1 MISLKRIIA
10 LSLCTSML
18 INSSTSV
25 VSAAIGNIRSFS
37 IASNTNNN
45 DKSEQN
51 KNSIIWI
58 SKDSIEVGTEFNT
71 MNGVKAYDEDG
82 SDITNSISVL
92 GQVDNSK
99 PGEYELEYC
108 IKNKSGETIKR
119 TRKVTVKESENKAEL
134 SQETTNK
141 DNEVLNNQENVQEVK
156 IVGPTFTR
164 TYLGEAFNDKAN
176 IQAIDS
182 NGKDIISLITVEGQV
197 DVNKV
202 GSYELKYSVA
212 DETGKTAT
220 LTRKVNVINKNIFNK
235 YIEKI
240 NEETKEKIKEL
251 GFSIYL
257 DNNTSKFLVENQSK
271 EQLDPSKKDE
281 VVFKI
286 RVIDKDNKEKLKIE
300 LLGSDTGESEKLN
313 SLKELEYSFGDYIE
327 INTEEAKERFTIEG
341 EMSGDIKA
349 KLEEGATATEQDKIE
364 DYSDGV
370 DNIDYLLNVRFK
382 ITEEGIETVYNK
394 APEVR
399 GLQPM
404 EKLLTERSSQ
414 LEGISV
420 IDDHDGNIS
429 NDNIEIYEEK
439 NDEGKTIGLRYEVSD
454 SWGRRV
460 SVLRYLKSQIES
472 SEEAQDIK
480 YIDSEGNINLASE
493 NSRTG
498 TNSST
503 TAGNLSKNVITVK
516 GFAYSDGN
524 DGRFKI
530 KFNGDTNKI
539 EIYDRD
545 SRLFDN
551 KITDKY
557 FQIKLYS
564 KTGTLK
570 RELTINGSDRADNK
584 KIDEFN
590 NTNFEFGD
598 QIEIYHAYSDSKLLI
613 AGNIQNF
620 DGTSN
625 NGIPKNKL
633 ESARFELTNTGMKYL
648 TNRPPTITWPDKE
661 LVVTAGKDVDLLAD
675 ITVTDDID
683 KNIKKS
689 TVSVTAYNPNKLGEQ
704 TVTYSVKDSWGAI
717 GTAERTIRVVSDGAL
732 ANTDIKIKS
741 ADGSKDIFSIGFDD
755 LEKKLLIKNQTNDK
769 LNELKPNELALSL
782 KIISKAGI
790 TKKEI
795 KLNGSASGQ
804 SNQITALNGY
814 RYNEGD
820 YIELWS
826 PDYSKSI
833 IISGS
838 IEKDKEITED
848 YKDGVKTEDFIK
860 NVRFRLDKN
869 VLFAKYNKAPEI
881 KFKSD
886 LTIKRGQNFNPLDFI
901 EKIEDDYDNL
911 NKNLVKVS
919 YNKAA
924 FESVGEYEVA
934 YKISDSWGRVTEE
947 KIKIQV
953 IEKNDLEKSRI
964 YFLPNDEA
972 STKDNAIVT
981 FAFDDVNKRLHA
993 DIKESQFI
1001 SGSLNGNA
1009 LEISIFN
1016 STGELKAKSTIGY
1029 NSQIDKE
1036 ALSEVLK
1043 ATIEYDDMINVY
1055 AYSNKKIRIT
1065 GLSSKGSEY
1074 EAGFENEDKMVNTR
1088 FKVTKNGL
1096 EAIYNEAPK
1105 FVGIDDKIIM
1115 KNESFEPLKD
1125 ISVTDDH
1132 DNTIPNEKI
1141 EIIGTID
1148 TSRAGYQTLTYKVT
1162 DSWGRSTEVTRKVF
1176 VRPLAENNKIILKNS
1191 SSQDAFKIGFD
1202 FSKMRFTV
1210 EIIDS
1215 NTVLNSEN
1223 TGKEFS
1229 LTVYNSSGQRVET
1242 FELKGT
1248 DVLNEAAFDKLKKIP
1263 LSVGSQISLWANTSS
1278 NLRIEGTLIKPS
1290 EVTEN
1295 YSDGI
1300 DDVEYMDNVRFVG
1313 TEDGMKVVYNK
1324 APVITLPQDTNP
1336 NPFVLYKGDDYRTEL
1351 LKGVTVSDPNEFDNG
1366 INKNSIE
1373 IKLKKVKN
1381 NTENSTPN
1389 TTPDNTPN
1397 ETPDSTTNTTTES
1410 SSNNRISSNEI
1421 DSSNGTNES
1430 TDLENSGQ
1438 DSESEGSSGDN
1449 SSENNSENDNPG
1461 GSSGSTGGNDNTDNL
1476 GGSEGSEQQP
1486 PENNSGNSTE
1496 NITEQFITLENLT
1509 ELGQYDVYYTIADS
1523 WGRETQVI
1531 RRILLQSSIV
1541 RNGIIFQ
1548 GNPPTT
1554 QYIVGDA
1561 FTLKFNINTKKFEI
1575 TEKNTNLIFR
1585 YNNNNNVYYKMCI
1598 YDKNGNL
1605 KPNGLIELRGT
1616 ETADS
1621 PSAQKLNQIS
1631 FDYGDYIKFDP
1642 EHAIKIKITGTVRDE
1657 LEDYSDGGNYEDD
1670 FKKTRFYIT
1679 EEGLRSVLEPKGLNE
1694 NQSIIEFTGTL
1705 GGKPFKMVF
1714 DHETK
1719 QISYP
1724 SNTTQYYNYDIK
1736 EQTAL
1741 KVYVKKVS
1749 EQNERVA
1756 VNIQGRTIGV
1766 PQALKNIFSNS
1777 LFEDGDYIRFEYT
1790 NIPNGGGISVSGK
1803 LKSDYKYENKI
1814 ISNEDIQ
1821 NIRFYLRSNNDSKYL
1836 EPVYNNPPEFKTTI
1850 GSEQIDG
1857 LKDIDIYED
1866 DVNTFNPMADVIVVD
1881 DNDKDKPT
1889 DEYTV
1894 TPPNPTVTNG
1904 IGKYVYTY
1912 TATDSWG
1919 KRTTATRNVYVRPSL
1934 FKNKIVLYPKVNTSD
1949 NEDNNQDGSGNGAE
1963 EDNRDNNSS
1972 DNIQNPGS
1980 NENDGNLENEENSRV
1995 GSNLEQGDGLGT
2007 ENHPSGGNNSG
2018 VEAPPTE
2025 SDNPTTENP
2034 PSEGNGSESQEP
2046 PSSGDS
2052 NGDNQE
2058 TEDTPSEDD
2067 SNNNQPSTET
2077 KEKPAFEIVF
2087 DNDTHKYVVKN
2098 RSNKPINA
2106 KLGDNPAFKIR
2117 IYDGAGHVRAT
2128 IELNGSDTGESTK
2141 LDELNEVNF
2150 NYGDTIR
2157 VWSADTK
2164 SLRITGEVTKNIK
2177 EENQSKKA
2185 SFESVNYEEGTDDQD
2200 YFNNVAFKTAE
2211 AGLTAYYN
2219 KAPEINIQNLVNKN
2233 ELNILFGEEVN
2244 LLNGVTVSDDRDNL
2258 SPNIIE
2264 IIGKDLVDKNQIG
2277 SYKVTYKLTDTWG
2290 RSSSKEVT
2298 VNVISNMTNNEIEAY
2313 GENSQGQS
2321 EHKFTLKFNIY
2332 TNKLEIVR
2340 KNHIQ
2345 ENNNNQQPDTSEN
2358 SKEGINDGDSS
2369 TTEPPTTPTEPS
2381 EPVEPGNQEI
2391 PNEPGES
2398 NPPEGGENSG
2408 DQEDTVEPPSNPE
2421 GGGDSDG
2428 ATKPQKEKYFQII
2441 VTNRNGNEKANVI
2454 LSKDEMNSDEPLKKL
2469 TEINIFNDD
2478 IISLYSVNANHVKI
2492 KGKIENKGTDN
2503 FEEGFTNVEQ
2513 FSNVKFKITN
2523 KGFELIKYRELVMEI
2538 SQNLSV
2544 TRGNSEEL
2552 LNGINLKYRDNNQI
2566 ENLSNVN
2573 IKVNNV
2579 DPLKTG
2585 EYNAEYILT
2594 DVWGRTIKQTRKV
2607 TVVERNPLEHN
2618 RIVLKDSSNNK
2629 ELMEFYIDTINKR
2642 IITRKFDN
2650 EYTGTE
2656 ETLIKLTLYDENGR
2670 TKKSIEVT
2678 KDNLN
2683 SIENEYIDYDYTD
2696 LIGISD
2702 LYNVKNGLIIKGDIQ
2717 GKKEDYSNG
2726 VDNND
2731 YIDNVRFKLIDE
2743 KHGVKS
2749 IYNNAPTITING
2761 ELTLFK
2767 DESPDLYEGV
2777 KANDTDEHDKGVS
2790 ESDIVIDTELDI
2802 TRIGTYTATY
2812 ILQDTWGRETTK
2824 IRQIVVKSSLLNNK
2838 IQFYKKDNTSN
2849 DNSDVSNTPSGPS
2862 DSNGA
2867 DSSNGSGN
2875 DGEENNESV
2884 EVNTKEAINQED
2896 ESTDDNTEVD
2906 TEDTE
2911 DTETDKGDEK
2921 EDDKEDV
2928 KVNSLFEISLDL
2940 QEKKFIVTK
2949 NNEELRKVRKETSKL
2964 LTKTS
2969 NNEESVTPDSS
2980 EENGPQGSGNISGGD
2995 NTTTVPGG
3003 NESSDGDVTTPG
3015 VENTNQPNGDNTQEP
3030 GNGDNT
3036 DSSPDGDGTTVTTK
3050 PGVGT
3055 VNPNK
3060 PIDGVEFEFKLFD
3073 ENGNVKKEL
3082 SITTKDMIS
3091 KSSINSK
3098 LDNFN
3103 ETEFVFGDY
3112 ISIYAKQDTNNVRIT
3127 GNIDKPNNI
3136 KEDYST
3142 GISDPNYMYNVRF
3155 KINED
3160 AMDAIYNE
3168 APTIK
3173 ILEPQKEIDVYCGD
3187 DIDYGDG
3194 AEISDDHDLDIGSD
3208 NITLSEDDKKEM
3220 GKIGKHK
3227 VTLILTDSW
3236 GRSVSVQRTYNVKT
3250 SIDRNIINFIGYN
3263 KSDGDYD
3270 VFKLKF
3276 DSTTKQIKVFNRA
3289 NKQIHVHDDRLFFRI
3304 TVYNGENN
3312 TIKESIELQA
3322 RDHGTD
3328 NKLNVLDNL
3337 EFKYGDYINIYAYQA
3352 KRVKISGP
3360 VRNQLEDYSDGVDLA
3375 DDLSSTYFY
3384 ITEAGLKSEFKPE
3397 TLQEHESLIEF
3408 IATNGG
3414 TPFKIKF
3421 NHSDKTVSFPTTT
3434 EFYNYIEGNQK
3445 NVFRV
3450 KYYDASANN
3459 GSGQLFTY
3467 NSKNNDSTVNQELR
3481 GKLQNGFHDN
3491 DYLAFEYLD
3500 IPDSFY
3506 GLRLTGKVEIGEDAD
3521 EDLKNEDYSDGIQN
3535 KRNLTEVRFYLNKGG
3550 QQGIFPVRVPA
3561 ATITGADDI
3570 DVLQNTRFNLKD
3582 HVKATDSDGTI
3593 LTGNMTVTGDNN
3605 LARNIDSNWNLDT
3618 SRIGLYYAKYEVQNR
3633 EGIKTTVYRN
3643 IRVYTNATLALRDTS
3658 QKIVMEQGA
3667 YPTDESKKA
3676 FLKQF
3681 VLAQDPE
3688 AIGDDAAEINQKL
3701 TDKIDVDVSKI
3712 NIEKPGE
3719 YDITYSVINDYQKK
3733 VTLPAK
3739 VSVVRTINVSVPTT
3753 LPFQVVTNLLNT
3765 DDTTNTQDPFVS
3777 GVLKLKN
3784 NKTSDVRVSIES
3796 FNKEDN
3802 SGNLDI
3808 VDPKTV
3814 ENWDDL
3820 SKEESMSKM
3829 SLGIFVKSGFKDEA
3843 SNPGTGGDSN
3853 PGSGSES
3860 NPDNSTPG
3868 TSEPSVPN
3876 PDGSTSGGDSSED
3889 GASGGTGGGETE
3901 GDLGSSEDTN
3911 QDSTSRTA
3919 NDVLNG
3925 RKVTWLVPNAT
3936 EETFMGILPRAESL
3950 ETPSEGK
3957 LSFTS
3962 KHGKNFIGGTYKGK
3976 FKLVFKFE

>member
-1 MISLKRIIA
+1 MINLRKIIA

-108 IKNKSGETIKR
+108 VKNKSGETIKR
-119 TRKVTVKESENKAEL
+119 TRKVTVKENKNKAEL

-182 NGKDIISLITVEGQV
+182 NGKDITSLINVEGKV

-349 KLEEGATATEQDKIE
+349 KLEEGSTATEQDKIE

-472 SEEAQDIK
+472 SDEAQDIK

-498 TNSST
+498 PNNST
-503 TAGNLSKNVITVK
+503 TAGNLSRNIITVK
-516 GFAYSDGN
+516 GFTYSDN
-524 DGRFKI
+524 SEVRFKL
-530 KFNGDTNKI
+530 KFNADTNKI

-551 KITDKY
+551 KIADKY

-620 DGTSN
+620 DGTPN
-625 NGIPKNKL
+625 TGIPKNKL
-633 ESARFELTNTGMKYL
+633 ESARFELTSTGMKYL

-689 TVSVTAYNPNKLGEQ
+689 TVSVTAYNSNKLGQQ

-741 ADGSKDIFSIGFDD
+741 ADGSKEIFSIGFDD
-755 LEKKLLIKNQTNDK
+755 IEKKLLIKNQTNDK

-826 PDYSKSI
+826 PYYSKSI
-833 IISGS
+833 IITGE
-838 IEKDKEITED
+838 IQKDEEITED
-848 YKDGVKTEDFIK
+848 YKDGVQTEDFIK

-869 VLFAKYNKAPEI
+869 VLFAKYNKAPTF

-901 EKIEDDYDNL
+901 EEIKDDYDNL

-993 DIKESQFI
+993 NIKESQFI

-1009 LEISIFN
+1009 LEIAIFN
-1016 STGELKAKSTIGY
+1016 SKGELKAKSTIRY
-1029 NSQIDKE
+1029 NEQIDKE

-1055 AYSNKKIRIT
+1055 AYSNKKIRIS

-1088 FKVTKNGL
+1088 FKVKENGL
-1096 EAIYNEAPK
+1096 EPIYNKAPE
-1105 FVGIDDKIIM
+1105 FVGVTEKVIM
-1115 KNESFEPLKD
+1115 KGASFDKLD
-1125 ISVTDDH
+1125 GVSVIDDH
-1132 DNTIPNEKI
+1132 DKTIDNSKI
-1141 EIIGTID
+1141 VVTGEVD
-1148 TSRAGYQTLTYKVT
+1148 TSRAGYQTLVYKVT
-1162 DSWGRSTEVTRKVF
+1162 DSWGRSTEVIRKVF
-1176 VRPLAENNKIILKNS
+1176 VRPLAENNKIVLKNS
-1191 SSQDAFKIGFD
+1191 TNEDAFKIGFD

-1215 NTVLNSEN
+1215 DTPLNSEN

-1229 LTVYNSSGQRVET
+1229 LTVYNSSGERVET
-1242 FELKGT
+1242 FELNGT
-1248 DVLNEAAFDKLKKIP
+1248 DVLSEEKFDKLKKIP
-1263 LSVGSQISLWANTSS
+1263 LSVGSQISLWAKTSN
-1278 NLRIEGTLIKPS
+1278 NLRVEGTIIQPS

-1295 YSDGI
+1295 YNDGI
-1300 DDVEYMDNVRFVG
+1300 QNVEYMDNVRFVG
-1313 TEDGMKVVYNK
+1313 TEDGVQVIYNK
-1324 APVITLPQDTNP
+1324 APVITLPQDTDSNA

-1366 INKNSIE
+1366 INKDSIE

-1381 NTENSTPN
+1381 NAENSTPN
-1389 TTPDNTPN
+1389 TTPDNTTN
-1397 ETPDSTTNTTTES
+1397 ETLDSTTNTIAES
-1410 SSNNRISSNEI
+1410 SSNEI
-1421 DSSNGTNES
+1421 DSSDGTNES

-1438 DSESEGSSGDN
+1438 GSESEGSGGDN
-1449 SSENNSENDNPG
+1449 SENSNPG
-1461 GSSGSTGGNDNTDNL
+1461 GSSGSTNGNDNIDNS
-1476 GGSEGSEQQP
+1476 GGSGGSEQQP
-1486 PENNSGNSTE
+1486 PESNPGNSTE

-1509 ELGQYDVYYTIADS
+1509 ALGQYDVYYTIADS
-1523 WGRETQVI
+1523 WGKKTQIV
-1531 RRILLQSSIV
+1531 RRIVLESSIV

-1548 GNPPTT
+1548 GNVRGQ
-1554 QYIVGDA
+1554 QYTVGDA
-1561 FTLKFNINTKKFEI
+1561 FTLKFNIKTKKFEI
-1575 TEKNTNLIFR
+1575 AEKNTNVIFR
-1585 YNNNNNVYYKMCI
+1585 YNNENNVYHKMYI

-1605 KPNGLIELRGT
+1605 KSDGTIELRGD

-1631 FDYGDYIKFDP
+1631 FDYGDYIKFEP
-1642 EHAIKIKITGTVRDE
+1642 EHAIRIKITGTVRDE

-1679 EEGLRSVLEPKGLNE
+1679 EEGLRSVLESKGLNE

-1714 DHETK
+1714 DHATK

-1724 SNTTQYYNYDIK
+1724 SNTTQYYNYDSDK
-1736 EQTAL
+1736 RTAL
-1741 KVYVKKVS
+1741 TAYVKKVNAQS
-1749 EQNERVA
+1749 ESRID
-1756 VNIQGRTIGV
+1756 IQGRTSGV
-1766 PQALKNIFSNS
+1766 PRNLKSIFSNNT
-1777 LFEDGDYIRFEYT
+1777 FEDGDYIRFEYT
-1790 NIPNGGGISVSGK
+1790 NIPNGGGISISGK
-1803 LKSDYKYENKI
+1803 LKPDYKYENKI

-1836 EPVYNNPPEFKTTI
+1836 DPVYNNPPEFKTTI
-1850 GSEQIDG
+1850 GNEQIDG

-1866 DVNTFNPMADVIVVD
+1866 DVNSFDPKKDVVVTD

-1912 TATDSWG
+1912 TARDSWG
-1919 KRTTATRNVYVRPSL
+1919 RETVETRNVYVRPSL
-1934 FKNKIVLYPKVNTSD
+1934 FKNKIVLYPKVDSSD
-1949 NEDNNQDGSGNGAE
+1949 NEDNNQDGSSNGEE

-1972 DNIQNPGS
+1972 DNIQSPGS

-2007 ENHPSGGNNSG
+2007 ENHPS
-2018 VEAPPTE
+2018 
-2025 SDNPTTENP
+2025 D
-2034 PSEGNGSESQEP
+2034 GNGSESQEP

-2052 NGDNQE
+2052 NVDNQE

-2098 RSNKPINA
+2098 RSDTPINA
-2106 KLGDNPAFKIR
+2106 ELGDNPAFKIR

-2141 LDELNEVNF
+2141 LDELNEVEF
-2150 NYGDTIR
+2150 RYGDTIR

-2164 SLRITGEVTKNIK
+2164 SLRVTGKVTKNIK

-2185 SFESVNYEEGTDDQD
+2185 SFESVNYEKGTDEQD

-2290 RSSSKEVT
+2290 RSTSKDVT
-2298 VNVISNMTNNEIEAY
+2298 VNVISNMKNNEIEVY

-2340 KNHIQ
+2340 KNPVQ

-2358 SKEGINDGDSS
+2358 SKEGVNEGDSS
-2369 TTEPPTTPTEPS
+2369 TTEQPTTPIEPS
-2381 EPVEPGNQEI
+2381 EPIE
-2391 PNEPGES
+2391 
-2398 NPPEGGENSG
+2398 
-2408 DQEDTVEPPSNPE
+2408 PSNPE
-2421 GGGDSDG
+2421 GTNKPGESNTPEGGGNEENTVQPPSIPEGGEDSEEP
-2428 ATKPQKEKYFQII
+2428 TKPQKEKCFQII
-2441 VTNRNGNEKANVI
+2441 VANRNGIEKANVI
-2454 LSKDEMNSDEPLKKL
+2454 LSKDEMNSDEYLKKL
-2469 TEINIFNDD
+2469 TEINVFNDD
-2478 IISLYSVNANHVKI
+2478 IITLYSVNPSNVKI
-2492 KGKIENKGTDN
+2492 KGKIENKGENDFSN
-2503 FEEGFTNVEQ
+2503 GFSSVDQ
-2513 FSNVKFKITN
+2513 FNNVKFKVSN
-2523 KGFELIKYRELVMEI
+2523 KGFELLKYRELVMEI
-2538 SQNLSV
+2538 SQNLSI

-2552 LNGINLKYRDNNQI
+2552 LREINLRYKDNGQI

-2573 IKVNNV
+2573 IEVTNV

-2585 EYNAEYILT
+2585 EYVAKYILT
-2594 DVWGRTIKQTRKV
+2594 DVWGRQIEKTREI

-2618 RIVLKDSSNNK
+2618 RIILKDSSNNK
-2629 ELMEFYIDTINKR
+2629 NLMEFYIDTINKR

-2650 EYTGTE
+2650 DYTGSE
-2656 ETLIKLTLYDENGR
+2656 ETLIKLTLYDEAGR
-2670 TKKSIEVT
+2670 TKNSIEVT

-2683 SIENEYIDYDYTD
+2683 SIEEHYIDYDYSD
-2696 LIGISD
+2696 LIGISN
-2702 LYNVKNGLIIKGDIQ
+2702 LYDIKKGLIIEGNIQ
-2717 GKKEDYSNG
+2717 DKKEDYSNG

-2743 KHGVKS
+2743 NHGVKS
-2749 IYNNAPTITING
+2749 IYNNAPVITING

-2777 KANDTDEHDKGVS
+2777 IANDPDAHDNEVS
-2790 ESDIVIDTELDI
+2790 ASDIVIDTELDI

-2812 ILQDTWGRETTK
+2812 ILQDTWGRETTAT
-2824 IRQIVVKSSLLNNK
+2824 RQIVVKSSLLNNK
-2838 IQFYKKDNTSN
+2838 IQFYKKDNSSN
-2849 DNSDVSNTPSGPS
+2849 DTTDTPNTPSDEIG
-2862 DSNGA
+2862 
-2867 DSSNGSGN
+2867 
-2875 DGEENNESV
+2875 DGEEERDEIV
-2884 EVNTKEAINQED
+2884 ELSKKEAINES
-2896 ESTDDNTEVD
+2896 ESTQPNPNPDIDSDSDSDGEQDREEDDIP
-2906 TEDTE
+2906 EDGEGSDKE
-2911 DTETDKGDEK
+2911 DGKEDEK
-2921 EDDKEDV
+2921 EDV
-2928 KVNSLFEISLDL
+2928 KINSLFDISINL
-2940 QEKKFIVTK
+2940 QERKFVVTK
-2949 NNEELRKVRKETSKL
+2949 NNEDLKKVRKELSEL
-2964 LTKTS
+2964 LTRTS
-2969 NNEESVTPDSS
+2969 SNEETTTPDDGNSGNQPS
-2980 EENGPQGSGNISGGD
+2980 EENP
-2995 NTTTVPGG
+2995 
-3003 NESSDGDVTTPG
+3003 
-3015 VENTNQPNGDNTQEP
+3015 NQP
-3030 GNGDNT
+3030 GNGDVEEQPGGDNGSDDDT
-3036 DSSPDGDGTTVTTK
+3036 VSSPDRDESTDTTR
-3050 PGVGT
+3050 PGVG
-3055 VNPNK
+3055 VIKPNV

-3073 ENGNVKKEL
+3073 ENGKVKKEL
-3082 SITTKDMIS
+3082 SITTADLAS
-3091 KSSINSK
+3091 RRDINSK
-3098 LDNFN
+3098 LNNFN
-3103 ETEFVFGDY
+3103 GTKFEFGDY

-3127 GNIDKPNNI
+3127 GNIDKPNSI

-3142 GISDPNYMYNVRF
+3142 GISNADYMYNVRF

-3160 AMDAIYNE
+3160 AMDAVYNE
-3168 APTIK
+3168 APTIIVSNPSK
-3173 ILEPQKEIDVYCGD
+3173 VIDVYCGD
-3187 DIDYGDG
+3187 DINYGDE

-3208 NITLSEDDKKEM
+3208 NITLSSEDKEKM
-3220 GKIGKHK
+3220 TTVGQHTIN
-3227 VTLILTDSW
+3227 LILTDSW

-3250 SIDRNIINFIGYN
+3250 SIDRNVISFPGHDN
-3263 KSDGDYD
+3263 SGDYE

-3276 DSTTKQIKVFNRA
+3276 NSSDMQLKITDTVD
-3289 NKQIHVHDDRLFFRI
+3289 KQIHFHVNRLFFRI
-3304 TVYNGENN
+3304 TVYDGETKNE
-3312 TIKESIELQA
+3312 KAKVELNA
-3322 RDHGTD
+3322 NDHGVS
-3328 NKLNVLDNL
+3328 NKLNSLNNL
-3337 EFKYGDYINIYAYQA
+3337 TFKYGDYITIYAYQTG
-3352 KRVKISGP
+3352 RVKIEGP
-3360 VRNQLEDYSDGVDLA
+3360 VREQLEDYSDGVQLG
-3375 DDLSSTYFY
+3375 DDLKFTHFY
-3384 ITEAGLKSEFKPE
+3384 ITEEGLKSEFVPE
-3397 TLQEHESLIEF
+3397 TLESNESLIEF
-3408 IATNGG
+3408 IGTNGG

-3421 NHSDKTVSFPTTT
+3421 NHTDRRVSFPDTT
-3434 EFYNYIEGNQK
+3434 EFYNYDANDR

-3450 KYYDASANN
+3450 KYYDASDNN
-3459 GSGQLFTY
+3459 NSGRLFSY
-3467 NSKNNDSTVNQELR
+3467 DSTGRDSYVNRELQS
-3481 GKLQNGFHDN
+3481 KLTRDGFDTG
-3491 DYLAFEYLD
+3491 DYIAFEYLE
-3500 IPDSFY
+3500 IPDSYY

-3521 EDLKNEDYSDGIQN
+3521 EDLKKENYSDGIQN
-3535 KRNLTEVRFYLNKGG
+3535 KRNLTEVRFYLNKDGK
-3550 QQGIFPVRVPA
+3550 QGIFPVRVKA
-3561 ATITGADDI
+3561 ATITGAEDI

-3582 HVKATDSDGTI
+3582 HVKATDSDGEV
-3593 LTGNMTVTGDNN
+3593 LTGSMTVTGDNT
-3605 LARNIDSNWNLDT
+3605 LARSVNDNWDLDT
-3618 SRIGLYYAKYEVQNR
+3618 SRIGLYYAKYEVVNK

-3643 IRVYTNATLALRDTS
+3643 IRVYTNATLALKDS
-3658 QKIVMEQGA
+3658 DEEIVMEQGA
-3667 YPTDESKKA
+3667 YPTVESKKE
-3676 FLKQF
+3676 FLKKF
-3681 VLAQDPE
+3681 ALAQDPE
-3688 AIGDDAAEINQKL
+3688 ALGSDAAEINKNL

-3712 NIEKPGE
+3712 NIEQPGI
-3719 YDITYSVINDYQKK
+3719 YPITYSVVNDYGKK
-3733 VTLPAK
+3733 SELETT

-3784 NKTSDVRVSIES
+3784 NRTSDVRVSIES
-3796 FNKEDN
+3796 FTKEDS
-3802 SGNLDI
+3802 SGELNI
-3808 VDPKTV
+3808 VNPSDVT
-3814 ENWDDL
+3814 NWDDL

-3829 SLGIFVKSGFKDEA
+3829 SLGIFVKSGFKDET
-3843 SNPGTGGDSN
+3843 NTPDTGEDSN

-3868 TSEPSVPN
+3868 TSEPSTPS
-3876 PDGSTSGGDSSED
+3876 PDGSTSGGASSED

-3936 EETFMGILPRAESL
+3936 EETFMGILPRAENL

>member
-1 MISLKRIIA
+1 MINLRKIIA

-108 IKNKSGETIKR
+108 VKNKSGETIKR
-119 TRKVTVKESENKAEL
+119 TRKVTVKENKNKAEL

-182 NGKDIISLITVEGQV
+182 NGKDITSLITVEGQV

-271 EQLDPSKKDE
+271 DQLDPSKKDE

-503 TAGNLSKNVITVK
+503 TAGNLSRNIITVK

-524 DGRFKI
+524 DERFKI

-551 KITDKY
+551 KIADKY

-613 AGNIQNF
+613 GGNIQNF
-620 DGTSN
+620 EGTPN
-625 NGIPKNKL
+625 TGIPKNKL

-648 TNRPPTITWPDKE
+648 TNTPPTITWSAEE
-661 LVVTAGKDVDLLAD
+661 LVVTAGQEVDLLAD

-689 TVSVTAYNPNKLGEQ
+689 TVSVTAYNPNRLGQQ
-704 TVTYSVKDSWGAI
+704 TITYSVKDSWGAV
-717 GTAERTIRVVSDGAL
+717 GTYNRTIRVVSNGAL

-755 LEKKLLIKNQTNDK
+755 LEKRLVIKNQTENK
-769 LNELKPNELALSL
+769 LDESKPNELALSL

-795 KLNGSASGQ
+795 KLNGSASA
-804 SNQITALNGY
+804 SHSQITALNGY
-814 RYNEGD
+814 RYNVGD

-826 PDYSKSI
+826 PYYEKSI
-833 IISGS
+833 TITGEIQ
-838 IEKDKEITED
+838 KDEEITED
-848 YKDGVKTEDFIK
+848 YKDGVQTEDFIK

-901 EKIEDDYDNL
+901 EEIKDDYDNL

-1009 LEISIFN
+1009 LEIAIFN
-1016 STGELKAKSTIGY
+1016 SKGKLKAKSTIGY
-1029 NSQIDKE
+1029 NAQIDKE

-1055 AYSNKKIRIT
+1055 AYSNSKIRIT

-1088 FKVTKNGL
+1088 FKVTENGL
-1096 EAIYNEAPK
+1096 EPIYNKAPE
-1105 FVGIDDKIIM
+1105 FHGLEEKIIM
-1115 KNESFEPLKD
+1115 KNENFNNLEGV
-1125 ISVTDDH
+1125 SVTDDH
-1132 DNTIPNEKI
+1132 DKTIPNEKI

-1148 TSRAGYQTLTYKVT
+1148 TSRAGNQTLVYKVT
-1162 DSWGRSTEVTRKVF
+1162 DSWGRITEVTRKVF
-1176 VRPLAENNKIILKNS
+1176 VRPLAENNKIVLKNS
-1191 SSQDAFKIGFD
+1191 SNKDAFKIGFD
-1202 FSKMRFTV
+1202 FNTMRFTITKV
-1210 EIIDS
+1210 EGS
-1215 NTVLNSEN
+1215 SVQLNQQNPER
-1223 TGKEFS
+1223 EFY
-1229 LTVYNSSGQRVET
+1229 LAVYNSSGEVVGS

-1248 DVLNEAAFDKLKKIP
+1248 DTLDEAKFAELRKIP
-1263 LSVGSQISLWANTSS
+1263 LSIGSQISLWAKTNT
-1278 NLRIEGTLIKPS
+1278 NLRVEGTIIQPS

-1295 YSDGI
+1295 YNDGI
-1300 DDVEYMDNVRFVG
+1300 QNVEYMDNVRFVG
-1313 TEDGMKVVYNK
+1313 TEDGVQVIYNK
-1324 APVITLPQDTNP
+1324 APVITLPQDTDPNA

-1351 LKGVTVSDPNEFDNG
+1351 LKGVTVSDPNEFDSG

-1410 SSNNRISSNEI
+1410 SSNNRTTYNEI
-1421 DSSNGTNES
+1421 DSSDGTNES

-1438 DSESEGSSGDN
+1438 GSESEGSSGDN
-1449 SSENNSENDNPG
+1449 SSENDSENGNQG
-1461 GSSGSTGGNDNTDNL
+1461 GSSGSTNGNDNTDNS
-1476 GGSEGSEQQP
+1476 GGSEGNEQQP
-1486 PENNSGNSTE
+1486 PESNPENSTE
-1496 NITEQFITLENLT
+1496 NTTEQFITLENLT

-1523 WGRETQVI
+1523 WGKETQII
-1531 RRILLQSSIV
+1531 RRIVLESSIA
-1541 RNGIIFQ
+1541 RNGIVFQ
-1548 GNPPTT
+1548 GNVRNQGYT
-1554 QYIVGDA
+1554 VGDA
-1561 FTLKFNINTKKFEI
+1561 FTLKFNANTKKFEV
-1575 TEKNTNLIFR
+1575 TNINSNVIFR
-1585 YNNNNNVYYKMCI
+1585 YNNNNNVYHKMYI
-1598 YDKNGNL
+1598 YDKDENL
-1605 KPNGLIELRGT
+1605 KSNGRIELRGNDT
-1616 ETADS
+1616 GDS
-1621 PSAQKLNQIS
+1621 DSVQRLNEIS
-1631 FDYGDYIKFDP
+1631 FDYGDYIKFEP
-1642 EHAIKIKITGTVRDE
+1642 EHAIRIKITGTVRDE

-1719 QISYP
+1719 RITYP
-1724 SNTTQYYNYDIK
+1724 SNTTQYYNYDI
-1736 EQTAL
+1736 ETRTAL
-1741 KVYVKKVS
+1741 TAYVKKVNAQS
-1749 EQNERVA
+1749 ENRID
-1756 VNIQGRTIGV
+1756 IQGRTSGV
-1766 PQALKNIFSNS
+1766 PGNLKSIFSNNT
-1777 LFEDGDYIRFEYT
+1777 FNDGDYIRFEYT
-1790 NIPNGGGISVSGK
+1790 NIPNGGGISISGK
-1803 LKSDYKYENKI
+1803 LKPGYKYENKI

-1889 DEYTV
+1889 NDYTV
-1894 TPPNPTVTNG
+1894 TVPNPTVTNG

-1972 DNIQNPGS
+1972 GNIQSPES
-1980 NENDGNLENEENSRV
+1980 NDNDDNLKNEENSRV
-1995 GSNLEQGDGLGT
+1995 GSNIDQGD
-2007 ENHPSGGNNSG
+2007 S
-2018 VEAPPTE
+2018 
-2025 SDNPTTENP
+2025 PTTENP
-2034 PSEGNGSESQEP
+2034 PSEGNGSETQGP

-2106 KLGDNPAFKIR
+2106 ELGDNPAFKIR

-2128 IELNGSDTGESTK
+2128 IELNGSDTGESAK
-2141 LDELNEVNF
+2141 LDELNKVDF
-2150 NYGDTIR
+2150 SYGDTIR

-2164 SLRITGEVTKNIK
+2164 SLRVTGNITKNIQTQDEAEQNK
-2177 EENQSKKA
+2177 
-2185 SFESVNYEEGTDDQD
+2185 FELIDYAEGTNEQD
-2200 YFNNVAFKTAE
+2200 YFNNVAFNTAIE
-2211 AGLTAYYN
+2211 GLTAYYN
-2219 KAPEINIQNLVNKN
+2219 KAPEINIEKLNDKN
-2233 ELNILFGEEVN
+2233 ELNILFGEDVN
-2244 LLNGVTVSDDRDNL
+2244 LLNGVTVSDDRDSL
-2258 SPNIIE
+2258 STDNIE
-2264 IIGKDLVDKNQIG
+2264 IDGKDLVDKNQIG
-2277 SYKVTYKLTDTWG
+2277 SYNVIYQVTDTWG

-2298 VNVISNMTNNEIEAY
+2298 VNVISNMTNNEIEVY

-2340 KNHIQ
+2340 KNSIQ
-2345 ENNNNQQPDTSEN
+2345 EDNSNQQPDISEN
-2358 SKEGINDGDSS
+2358 SKEGINEGDSS
-2369 TTEPPTTPTEPS
+2369 TTEQPTTPIEPS
-2381 EPVEPGNQEI
+2381 EPIEPSNPEGTNK
-2391 PNEPGES
+2391 PGES

-2441 VTNRNGNEKANVI
+2441 ITNRNGNEKANVI

-2478 IISLYSVNANHVKI
+2478 IISLYSVNENNVKI

-2503 FEEGFTNVEQ
+2503 FENGFSSVDQ
-2513 FSNVKFKITN
+2513 FNNVKFKITN
-2523 KGFELIKYRELVMEI
+2523 KGFELLKYRELVMEI

-2552 LNGINLKYRDNNQI
+2552 LNGIYLKYRDNNQI

-2618 RIVLKDSSNNK
+2618 RIVLKDSSSNK

-2650 EYTGTE
+2650 EYTGAE

-2702 LYNVKNGLIIKGDIQ
+2702 LYNVKDGLIIKGDIEDR
-2717 GKKEDYSNG
+2717 KEDYSNG

-2743 KHGVKS
+2743 NQGVKS
-2749 IYNNAPTITING
+2749 IYNNAPTITIDG

-2767 DESPDLYEGV
+2767 DESPDLYKGV
-2777 KANDTDEHDKGVS
+2777 KANDTDAHDKDVS

-2824 IRQIVVKSSLLNNK
+2824 TRQIVVKSSLLNNK
-2838 IQFYKKDNTSN
+2838 IQFYKKNNTSN
-2849 DNSDVSNTPSGPS
+2849 DNSDASNTPSGPS

-2867 DSSNGSGN
+2867 DSSNGPGN

-3003 NESSDGDVTTPG
+3003 NESSDGTVTTPG
-3015 VENTNQPNGDNTQEP
+3015 VENTNQPNGDNTQGP
-3030 GNGDNT
+3030 GNSENT
-3036 DSSPDGDGTTVTTK
+3036 DNSQGGDESTDTIN
-3050 PGVGT
+3050 PGIGT
-3055 VNPNK
+3055 VNPNT
-3060 PIDGVEFEFKLFD
+3060 PINGVEFEFKLFD
-3073 ENGNVKKEL
+3073 ENGKLKKEL
-3082 SITTKDMIS
+3082 SIKTEDLTNRSNIT
-3091 KSSINSK
+3091 SK
-3098 LDNFN
+3098 LNDFN
-3103 ETEFVFGDY
+3103 NTKFDFGDY
-3112 ISIYAKQDTNNVRIT
+3112 ISIYAKENTNNVRIT

-3194 AEISDDHDLDIGSD
+3194 AEISDDHDLDIGSN

-3236 GRSVSVQRTYNVKT
+3236 GRSVSVQRTYNIKT
-3250 SIDRNIINFIGYN
+3250 SIDRNIISFPGHGNNI
-3263 KSDGDYD
+3263 DYE

-3276 DSTTKQIKVFNRA
+3276 DSTTKQIKVVDRED
-3289 NKQIHVHDDRLFFRI
+3289 KQIHVHGDRLFFRI

-3312 TIKESIELQA
+3312 TIRQSVELQA
-3322 RDHGTD
+3322 MDHGT
-3328 NKLNVLDNL
+3328 NSKLNVLNDLNF
-3337 EFKYGDYINIYAYQA
+3337 EYDDYITIYAYQTG
-3352 KRVKISGP
+3352 RVKIEGP
-3360 VRNQLEDYSDGVDLA
+3360 VRDQLEDYSDGVQLG
-3375 DDLSSTYFY
+3375 DDLKFTRFY
-3384 ITEAGLKSEFKPE
+3384 ITEAGLKSKFVPE
-3397 TLQEHESLIEF
+3397 TLASNESLIEF
-3408 IATNGG
+3408 IGTNGG

-3421 NHSDKTVSFPTTT
+3421 NHTNRSVSFPDTT
-3434 EFYNYIEGNQK
+3434 EFYNYDANNID
-3445 NVFRV
+3445 VFRV
-3450 KYYDASANN
+3450 KYYNARTKTLTN
-3459 GSGQLFTY
+3459 Y
-3467 NSKNNDSTVNQELR
+3467 NSQGRHSTVNEQLR
-3481 GKLQNGFHDN
+3481 NQLRNGFNDN
-3491 DYLAFEYLD
+3491 DYLAFEYLK
-3500 IPDSFY
+3500 IPDSYY
-3506 GLRLTGKVEIGEDAD
+3506 GLRLTGSVNIGDSAD
-3521 EDLKNEDYSDGIQN
+3521 EDLKKEDYSDGIQN
-3535 KRNLTEVRFYLNKGG
+3535 KRNLTEVRFYLNKDG

-3570 DVLQNTRFNLKD
+3570 DVLQGTPFNLMTD
-3582 HVKATDSDGTI
+3582 VIATDTNGTV
-3593 LTGNMTVTGDNN
+3593 LTNSITVTGDST
-3605 LARNIDSNWNLDT
+3605 LARSVNNRWDLDT
-3618 SRIGLYYAKYEVQNR
+3618 SRIGLYYAKYEVQNS

-3658 QKIVMEQGA
+3658 KTITMEQGA
-3667 YPTDESKKA
+3667 YPTAESKKA

-3681 VLAQDPE
+3681 ALAQDPE
-3688 AIGDDAAEINQKL
+3688 ALGSDAAEINKNL

-3712 NIEKPGE
+3712 EIEKPGT
-3719 YDITYSVINDYQKK
+3719 YPIKYSVINAYGKK
-3733 VTLPAK
+3733 SELEAN

-3784 NKTSDVRVSIES
+3784 NRTSDVRVSIES
-3796 FNKEDN
+3796 FTKEDS
-3802 SGNLDI
+3802 SGELNI
-3808 VDPKTV
+3808 VNPSDVT
-3814 ENWDDL
+3814 NWDDL

-3829 SLGIFVKSGFKDEA
+3829 SLGIFVKSGFKDET
-3843 SNPGTGGDSN
+3843 NTPDTGEDSN

-3868 TSEPSVPN
+3868 TSEPSTPS
-3876 PDGSTSGGDSSED
+3876 PDGSTSGGASSED
-3889 GASGGTGGGETE
+3889 GASGGTEGGETE

-3925 RKVTWLVPNAT
+3925 RKVTWLVPNET
-3936 EETFMGILPRAESL
+3936 EETFMGTLPRAESL

>member
-1 MISLKRIIA
+1 MINLRKIIA

-108 IKNKSGETIKR
+108 VKNKSGETIKR
-119 TRKVTVKESENKAEL
+119 TRKVTVKENKNKAEL

-182 NGKDIISLITVEGQV
+182 NGKDITSLINVEGKV

-498 TNSST
+498 PNSSVIT
-503 TAGNLSKNVITVK
+503 GLSSNVITVK
-516 GFAYSDGN
+516 GFTYSDN
-524 DGRFKI
+524 SDVRFKL
-530 KFNGDTNKI
+530 KFNVDNKKI
-539 EIYDRD
+539 EIFERD

-551 KITDKY
+551 KIADKY

-570 RELTINGSDRADNK
+570 KELTINGSDRADNK

-598 QIEIYHAYSDSKLLI
+598 QIEIYHAYSESKLLI
-613 AGNIQNF
+613 AGEINNF
-620 DGTSN
+620 TGN
-625 NGIPKNKL
+625 AVNGIAKERL

-648 TNRPPTITWPDKE
+648 TNTPPTITWPKDKE
-661 LVVTAGKDVDLLAD
+661 FIVTVGQEADLLSD

-689 TVSVTAYNPNKLGEQ
+689 TVSVTSYNPNKLGQQ
-704 TVTYSVKDSWGAI
+704 TITYSVKDSWGAI

-741 ADGSKDIFSIGFDD
+741 ADGSKDVFSIGFDD
-755 LEKKLLIKNQTNDK
+755 IEKKLLIKNQTNDK
-769 LNELKPNELALSL
+769 LNESKPNELALSL

-795 KLNGSASGQ
+795 KLNGSANGSH
-804 SNQITALNGY
+804 SQITALNGY
-814 RYNEGD
+814 RYNVGD

-826 PDYSKSI
+826 PNYSKSI

-838 IEKDKEITED
+838 IEKDSEINQD
-848 YKDGVKTEDFIK
+848 YSQGVQNEDFIK
-860 NVRFRLDKN
+860 NVRFRIDKN
-869 VLFAKYNKAPEI
+869 VLIAKYNEAPTF
-881 KFKSD
+881 KFKD
-886 LTIKRGQNFNPLDFI
+886 NLTIKRGEKFDPLNFI

-911 NKNLVKVS
+911 NKNLVRVS
-919 YNKAA
+919 YNDDK
-924 FESVGEYEVA
+924 FENVGSHEVT
-934 YKISDSWGRVTEE
+934 YKITDSWGRTTEKTISISVT
-947 KIKIQV
+947 
-953 IEKNDLEKSRI
+953 EKNDLEKSRI

-993 DIKESQFI
+993 TIKESQFI
-1001 SGSLNGNA
+1001 SGSLNGTA

-1016 STGELKAKSTIGY
+1016 STGELKAKSTIRY
-1029 NSQIDKE
+1029 NEQIDKE

-1055 AYSNKKIRIT
+1055 AYSNKKIRIS

-1088 FKVTKNGL
+1088 FKVKENGL
-1096 EAIYNEAPK
+1096 EPIYNKAPE
-1105 FVGIDDKIIM
+1105 FHGLEEKIIM
-1115 KNESFEPLKD
+1115 KGEAFDKLD
-1125 ISVTDDH
+1125 GVSVTDDH
-1132 DNTIPNEKI
+1132 DE
-1141 EIIGTID
+1141 TID
-1148 TSRAGYQTLTYKVT
+1148 KNKIIVTGTVNTNRAGHYILTYKVT
-1162 DSWGRSTEVTRKVF
+1162 DSWGRVTEKERKVF

-1191 SSQDAFKIGFD
+1191 SNDDAFKIGFD
-1202 FSKMRFTV
+1202 FNTMRFKV
-1210 EIIDS
+1210 SEIKEG
-1215 NTVLNSEN
+1215 NTQLNTENSER
-1223 TGKEFS
+1223 EFY
-1229 LTVYNSSGQRVET
+1229 LAVYNSNGKFVDD

-1248 DVLNEAAFDKLKKIP
+1248 DVLNEEVFNKLKQIP
-1263 LSVGSQISLWANTSS
+1263 LSVGSQISLWSKTS
-1278 NLRIEGTLIKPS
+1278 NKLRIEGEIIKPS
-1290 EVTEN
+1290 NINEN
-1295 YSDGI
+1295 YNTGI
-1300 DDVEYMDNVRFVG
+1300 QNPEYMDNVRFVG
-1313 TEDGMKVVYNK
+1313 TEDGIKVVYNNK
-1324 APVITLPQDTNP
+1324 PVITLPEDTDP

-1351 LKGVTVSDPNEFDNG
+1351 LKRVTVSDTDDFDSG
-1366 INKNSIE
+1366 INNDSIE
-1373 IKLKKVKN
+1373 IKFKKITN
-1381 NTENSTPN
+1381 AENSTPN
-1389 TTPDNTPN
+1389 TTPGNTPN
-1397 ETPDSTTNTTTES
+1397 ETPDSTTNTIAES
-1410 SSNNRISSNEI
+1410 SSNEI
-1421 DSSNGTNES
+1421 DSSDGTNES

-1438 DSESEGSSGDN
+1438 GSESEGSSG
-1449 SSENNSENDNPG
+1449 NNSENSNPG
-1461 GSSGSTGGNDNTDNL
+1461 GSSGSTNGNDNIDNS

-1486 PENNSGNSTE
+1486 PENNVGDSAGSSNSGGTNGNETE
-1496 NITEQFITLENLT
+1496 FIELKDLT
-1509 ELGQYDVYYTIADS
+1509 ELGAYDVYYTATDS
-1523 WGRETQVI
+1523 WGRQSETKK
-1531 RRILLQSSIV
+1531 RRISLKTSID
-1541 RNGIIFQ
+1541 RNEISFPGHKNGSDYEVFR
-1548 GNPPTT
+1548 
-1554 QYIVGDA
+1554 
-1561 FTLKFNINTKKFEI
+1561 LKLNSNTMSFDITNRMNSQIHGHGSLEFFKIRVFSENGTKKREVI
-1575 TEKNTNLIFR
+1575 LQAQDT
-1585 YNNNNNVYYKMCI
+1585 
-1598 YDKNGNL
+1598 
-1605 KPNGLIELRGT
+1605 GT
-1616 ETADS
+1616 SD
-1621 PSAQKLNQIS
+1621 KLNVLTGSNVFQ
-1631 FDYGDYIKFDP
+1631 YGDYITIDAFQTGRV
-1642 EHAIKIKITGTVRDE
+1642 KIFGPVRDE
-1657 LEDYSDGGNYEDD
+1657 YEDYTDGVQFADD
-1670 FKKTRFYIT
+1670 LRFTRFYIT
-1679 EEGLRSVLEPKGLNE
+1679 EEGLRSEFVPEAMGENE
-1694 NQSIIEFTGTL
+1694 SLIEFIGTN
-1705 GGKPFKMVF
+1705 GGTPFKMKF
-1714 DHETK
+1714 NHETRN
-1719 QISYP
+1719 ITYP
-1724 SNTTQYYNYDIK
+1724 STTEFYNYGNNNSNNSFKAIVKRANENSEHEYISKGIDTGVHGGIK
-1736 EQTAL
+1736 T
-1741 KVYVKKVS
+1741 
-1749 EQNERVA
+1749 
-1756 VNIQGRTIGV
+1756 
-1766 PQALKNIFSNS
+1766 
-1777 LFEDGDYIRFEYT
+1777 LFNGTFTDGDYIRFEYLD
-1790 NIPNGGGISVSGK
+1790 IPESFKGIRVSGK
-1803 LKSDYKYENKI
+1803 ISEKNKNYTENLTSKA
-1814 ISNEDIQ
+1814 DIK
-1821 NIRFYLRSNNDSKYL
+1821 NVRFYLRSNENEKYL
-1836 EPVYNNPPEFKTTI
+1836 DPVYNYGPVFHGIE
-1850 GSEQIDG
+1850 
-1857 LKDIDIYED
+1857 DIDIYED
-1866 DVNTFNPMADVIVVD
+1866 EASTFNPRKDVTVTD
-1881 DNDKDKPT
+1881 DHDSDNT
-1889 DEYTV
+1889 LQYTV
-1894 TPPNPTVTNG
+1894 TPENG
-1904 IGKYVYTY
+1904 PISEVGRYQYTY
-1912 TATDSWG
+1912 RSTDSWG
-1919 KRTTATRNVYVRPSL
+1919 RETVVTRNVYVRPSL

-1949 NEDNNQDGSGNGAE
+1949 NEDNNQDGSSNGAE

-1972 DNIQNPGS
+1972 GNIQNPGS
-1980 NENDGNLENEENSRV
+1980 NDSDSNLENEENSRV
-1995 GSNLEQGDGLGT
+1995 GSNLEQGDTLGT
-2007 ENHPSGGNNSG
+2007 ENHPNEGDDSEN
-2018 VEAPPTE
+2018 ETPP
-2025 SDNPTTENP
+2025 
-2034 PSEGNGSESQEP
+2034 
-2046 PSSGDS
+2046 S
-2052 NGDNQE
+2052 NGDSSEENDSE
-2058 TEDTPSEDD
+2058 TEDTPNEDD
-2067 SNNNQPSTET
+2067 SNNENQTNQT
-2077 KEKPAFEIVF
+2077 KQKPAFEIVF
-2087 DNDTHKYVVKN
+2087 DNDTNKYVVKN
-2098 RSNKPINA
+2098 RSDKPINPE
-2106 KLGDNPAFKIR
+2106 LGDSPAFKIR
-2117 IYDGAGHVRAT
+2117 IYDGSGQVRTT
-2128 IELNGSDTGESTK
+2128 IELNGSDTGKSTK
-2141 LDELNEVNF
+2141 LDELNEIDF
-2150 NYGDTIR
+2150 SYGDTIR

-2164 SLRITGEVTKNIK
+2164 SLRITGNINKDIQK
-2177 EENQSKKA
+2177 ENEAEQTE
-2185 SFESVNYEEGTDDQD
+2185 FESVNYEDGTDKQD

-2211 AGLTAYYN
+2211 SGLTAYYN
-2219 KAPEINIQNLVNKN
+2219 KAPEIKISSLIDENKLNL
-2233 ELNILFGEEVN
+2233 LFGEDVN
-2244 LLNGVTVSDDRDNL
+2244 LLNGVTVSDDRDTLN
-2258 SPNIIE
+2258 PDNIE
-2264 IIGKDLVDKNQIG
+2264 ITGEELVNKNEIG

-2290 RSSSKEVT
+2290 RSTSKDVT
-2298 VNVISNMTNNEIEAY
+2298 VNVISNMKNNEIEVY
-2313 GENSQGQS
+2313 GETTNNQS

-2340 KNHIQ
+2340 KNPIQ

-2358 SKEGINDGDSS
+2358 SKEGVNEGDSS
-2369 TTEPPTTPTEPS
+2369 TTEQPTTPIEPS
-2381 EPVEPGNQEI
+2381 EPIEPSNPEGTNK
-2391 PNEPGES
+2391 PGES
-2398 NPPEGGENSG
+2398 NTPEGGGNSG
-2408 DQEDTVEPPSNPE
+2408 NEENTVQPPSVPE
-2421 GGGDSDG
+2421 GGGDSEEP
-2428 ATKPQKEKYFQII
+2428 TKPQKEKYFQII
-2441 VTNRNGNEKANVI
+2441 VANRNGIEKANVI
-2454 LSKDEMNSDEPLKKL
+2454 LSKDEMNSDEYLKKL
-2469 TEINIFNDD
+2469 TEINVFNDD
-2478 IISLYSVNANHVKI
+2478 IITLYSVNPSNVKI

-2503 FEEGFTNVEQ
+2503 FENGFSSVDQ
-2513 FSNVKFKITN
+2513 FNNVKFKITN
-2523 KGFELIKYRELVMEI
+2523 KGFELLKYRELVMEI

-2552 LNGINLKYRDNNQI
+2552 LNGIYLRYKDNSQI

-2594 DVWGRTIKQTRKV
+2594 DVWGRTIKQTRRV

-2717 GKKEDYSNG
+2717 DKKEDYSNG

-2743 KHGVKS
+2743 NHGVKS
-2749 IYNNAPTITING
+2749 IYNNAPTITIDG

-2767 DESPDLYEGV
+2767 DESPDLYKGV
-2777 KANDTDEHDKGVS
+2777 TAKDTDEHDKGVS

-2812 ILQDTWGRETTK
+2812 ILQDTWGRETTET
-2824 IRQIVVKSSLLNNK
+2824 RQIVVKSSLLNNK
-2838 IQFYKKDNTSN
+2838 IQFYKKNNTSN
-2849 DNSDVSNTPSGPS
+2849 DNSDTSNSPSGPS

-2867 DSSNGSGN
+2867 DTSNGSGN

-2969 NNEESVTPDSS
+2969 NNEEAVTPNGS
-2980 EENGPQGSGNISGGD
+2980 EESGSQGSGNISGGD

-3003 NESSDGDVTTPG
+3003 NESSDGTVTTPG
-3015 VENTNQPNGDNTQEP
+3015 AENTNQPNGDNTQEP
-3030 GNGDNT
+3030 GNSENT
-3036 DSSPDGDGTTVTTK
+3036 DNSQGGDGTTVTTK
-3050 PGVGT
+3050 PGIGT

-3073 ENGNVKKEL
+3073 ENGNIKNTL
-3082 SITTKDMIS
+3082 SITTADMVS
-3091 KSSINSK
+3091 RSDINSK
-3098 LDNFN
+3098 LNKFN
-3103 ETEFVFGDY
+3103 GTQFEFGDY

-3142 GISDPNYMYNVRF
+3142 GITEPDYMYNVRF

-3173 ILEPQKEIDVYCGD
+3173 ILNPEQVIEVYCGD
-3187 DIDYGDG
+3187 DIDYGNG
-3194 AEISDDHDLDIGSD
+3194 AEISDDHDLDIGSN
-3208 NITLSEDDKKEM
+3208 NITLSENDKNAMAGVGEHT
-3220 GKIGKHK
+3220 IN
-3227 VTLILTDSW
+3227 LILTDSW
-3236 GRSVSVQRTYNVKT
+3236 GRSVSVKRKYNVKS
-3250 SIDRNIINFIGYN
+3250 SIDRNVISFPG
-3263 KSDGDYD
+3263 
-3270 VFKLKF
+3270 
-3276 DSTTKQIKVFNRA
+3276 R
-3289 NKQIHVHDDRLFFRI
+3289 
-3304 TVYNGENN
+3304 ENN
-3312 TIKESIELQA
+3312 TDGVAFEVGFNSKEKKIKLIEKNNITIQQHNHKLFFKINVYNSNNQKKITEIELYSDD
-3322 RDHGTD
+3322 RGNTD
-3328 NKLNVLDNL
+3328 KLNSL
-3337 EFKYGDYINIYAYQA
+3337 EDLTFEYGDYITIYAYQTG
-3352 KRVKISGP
+3352 RVKIRGP
-3360 VRNQLEDYSDGVDLA
+3360 VRNQLEDYSDGVQLA
-3375 DDLSSTYFY
+3375 DDLASTCFY
-3384 ITEAGLKSEFKPE
+3384 ITEAGLRSEFKPE
-3397 TLQEHESLIEF
+3397 VLGKNESLIEF
-3408 IATNGG
+3408 IGTNGG
-3414 TPFKIKF
+3414 TPFKLKF
-3421 NHSDKTVSFPTTT
+3421 DHTNKTVSFPETS
-3434 EFYNYIEGNQK
+3434 EFYNYDAPANK
-3445 NVFRV
+3445 DVFKV
-3450 KYYDASANN
+3450 NY
-3459 GSGQLFTY
+3459 Y
-3467 NSKNNDSTVNQELR
+3467 NSNTGVVTSYLSQGQGNTGVNADLR
-3481 GKLQNGFHDN
+3481 RQLGSGFHDD
-3491 DYLAFEYLD
+3491 DYLSFEYLD

-3506 GLRLTGKVEIGEDAD
+3506 GLRLTGNVNIEDSAD
-3521 EDLKNEDYSDGIQN
+3521 EDLKKENYSDGIQN

-3550 QQGIFPVRVPA
+3550 QPGIFPVRVKA
-3561 ATITGADDI
+3561 AKITGADDI
-3570 DVLQNTRFNLKD
+3570 DVLQGSRFNLKE
-3582 HVKATDSDGTI
+3582 HVEATDADGTV
-3593 LTGNMTVTGDNN
+3593 LTTNMTVTGDNT
-3605 LARNIDSNWNLDT
+3605 LARSVNDRWDLDT

-3658 QKIVMEQGA
+3658 QTITMEQGA
-3667 YPTDESKKA
+3667 YPTVESKKE

-3681 VLAQDPE
+3681 ALAQDPE
-3688 AIGDDAAEINQKL
+3688 ALGSDAAEINKNL
-3701 TDKIDVDVSKI
+3701 TDKIDVDVS
-3712 NIEKPGE
+3712 NIDIETPGN
-3719 YDITYSVINDYQKK
+3719 YNITYSVVNDYGKK
-3733 VTLPAK
+3733 SELETT

-3784 NKTSDVRVSIES
+3784 NRTSDVRVSIKS
-3796 FNKEDN
+3796 FTKEDS
-3802 SGNLDI
+3802 SGELNI
-3808 VDPKTV
+3808 VNPSDVT
-3814 ENWDDL
+3814 NWDDL

-3829 SLGIFVKSGFKDEA
+3829 SLGIFVKSGFKDET
-3843 SNPGTGGDSN
+3843 NTPDTGEDSN
-3853 PGSGSES
+3853 PGAGDTDSG
-3860 NPDNSTPG
+3860 NGSTPG
-3868 TSEPSVPN
+3868 TSEPSTPS
-3876 PDGSTSGGDSSED
+3876 PDGSTSGGASSED

-3936 EETFMGILPRAESL
+3936 EETFMGTLPRASSL
-3950 ETPSEGK
+3950 QTPSEGK

>member
-1 MISLKRIIA
+1 MINLRKIIA

-108 IKNKSGETIKR
+108 VKNKNGETIKR

-182 NGKDIISLITVEGQV
+182 NGNDITSLITVEGQV

-498 TNSST
+498 TNNSVITGLSS
-503 TAGNLSKNVITVK
+503 NIITVK
-516 GFAYSDGN
+516 GFTYSDN
-524 DGRFKI
+524 SEVRFKL
-530 KFNGDTNKI
+530 KFNADTNKI

-551 KITDKY
+551 KIADKY

-598 QIEIYHAYSDSKLLI
+598 QIEIYHAYSDNKLLI
-613 AGNIQNF
+613 NGVIEKF
-620 DGTSN
+620 DGTAN
-625 NGIPKNKL
+625 TGIPKEKL
-633 ESARFELTNTGMKYL
+633 ESARFELTSAGMKYL
-648 TNRPPTITWPDKE
+648 TNTPPKITWSDEE

-704 TVTYSVKDSWGAI
+704 TVTYSVKDSWGAV
-717 GTAERTIRVVSDGAL
+717 GTYNRTIRVVSNGAL
-732 ANTDIKIKS
+732 ANTHINIKNS
-741 ADGSKDIFSIGFDD
+741 DGSNEVFSIGFDD
-755 LEKKLLIKNQTNDK
+755 LEKRLLIKNQTENK
-769 LNELKPNELALSL
+769 LNESKPNELALSL

-795 KLNGSASGQ
+795 KLNGSANGQ
-804 SNQITALNGY
+804 STQISALNGY
-814 RYNEGD
+814 RYNVDD

-826 PDYSKSI
+826 PNYSKSI

-848 YKDGVKTEDFIK
+848 YNNGVTKEDFIK

-886 LTIKRGQNFNPLDFI
+886 LTIKRGDKFEPLNFI

-919 YNKAA
+919 YNKAE
-924 FESVGEYEVA
+924 FKNVGKYEVT
-934 YKISDSWGRVTEE
+934 YKISDSWGRTTEKTISISVT
-947 KIKIQV
+947 
-953 IEKNDLEKSRI
+953 EKNDLEKSRI

-1016 STGELKAKSTIGY
+1016 STGELKAKSTIRY
-1029 NSQIDKE
+1029 NEQIDKE

-1055 AYSNKKIRIT
+1055 AYSNKKIRIS

-1088 FKVTKNGL
+1088 FKVKENGL
-1096 EAIYNEAPK
+1096 EPIYNKAPE
-1105 FVGIDDKIIM
+1105 FHGLEEKIIM
-1115 KNESFEPLKD
+1115 KGEAFDKLD
-1125 ISVTDDH
+1125 GVSVTDDH
-1132 DNTIPNEKI
+1132 DE
-1141 EIIGTID
+1141 TID
-1148 TSRAGYQTLTYKVT
+1148 KNKIVVTGTVNTNRAGHYILTYKVT
-1162 DSWGRSTEVTRKVF
+1162 DSWGRVTEKERKVF

-1191 SSQDAFKIGFD
+1191 SNDDAFKIGFD
-1202 FSKMRFTV
+1202 FNTMRFKV
-1210 EIIDS
+1210 SEIKEG
-1215 NTVLNSEN
+1215 NTQLNTENSER
-1223 TGKEFS
+1223 EFY
-1229 LTVYNSSGQRVET
+1229 LAVYNSNGKFVDD

-1248 DVLNEAAFDKLKKIP
+1248 DVLNKEVFNKLKQIP
-1263 LSVGSQISLWANTSS
+1263 LSVGSQISLWSKTS
-1278 NLRIEGTLIKPS
+1278 NKLRIEGEIIKPS
-1290 EVTEN
+1290 NINEN
-1295 YSDGI
+1295 YNTGI
-1300 DDVEYMDNVRFVG
+1300 QNPEYMDNVRFVG
-1313 TEDGMKVVYNK
+1313 TEDGIKVVYNNK
-1324 APVITLPQDTNP
+1324 PVITLPEDTEP

-1351 LKGVTVSDPNEFDNG
+1351 LKRVTVSDTDDFDSG
-1366 INKNSIE
+1366 INNDSIE
-1373 IKLKKVKN
+1373 IKFKKITN
-1381 NTENSTPN
+1381 AENSTPN
-1389 TTPDNTPN
+1389 TTPGNTPN
-1397 ETPDSTTNTTTES
+1397 ETPDSTTNTIAES
-1410 SSNNRISSNEI
+1410 SSNEI
-1421 DSSNGTNES
+1421 DSSDGTNES

-1438 DSESEGSSGDN
+1438 GSESEGSSG
-1449 SSENNSENDNPG
+1449 NNSENSNPG
-1461 GSSGSTGGNDNTDNL
+1461 GSSGSTNGNDNIDNS

-1486 PENNSGNSTE
+1486 PENNVGDSAGSSNSGGPNGNETE
-1496 NITEQFITLENLT
+1496 FIELKDLT
-1509 ELGQYDVYYTIADS
+1509 ELGAYDVYYTATDS
-1523 WGRETQVI
+1523 WGRKSETKK
-1531 RRILLQSSIV
+1531 RRISLKTSID
-1541 RNGIIFQ
+1541 RNIISFPGHQ
-1548 GNPPTT
+1548 
-1554 QYIVGDA
+1554 
-1561 FTLKFNINTKKFEI
+1561 
-1575 TEKNTNLIFR
+1575 
-1585 YNNNNNVYYKMCI
+1585 
-1598 YDKNGNL
+1598 
-1605 KPNGLIELRGT
+1605 NGLDYEVFKL
-1616 ETADS
+1616 
-1621 PSAQKLNQIS
+1621 KLNSSKMS
-1631 FDYGDYIKFDP
+1631 FDIIDRVDKQIHGHGNMNFFTIRLFNKDGTNKKAEVILQAQDKGTSNKLNKLEESNLFEYGDYITID
-1642 EHAIKIKITGTVRDE
+1642 AYQTGRVKIFGPVRE
-1657 LEDYSDGGNYEDD
+1657 QYENYTDGVQFADD
-1670 FKKTRFYIT
+1670 LRFTRFYIT
-1679 EEGLRSVLEPKGLNE
+1679 EEGLKSEFVPEAMGENE
-1694 NQSIIEFTGTL
+1694 SLIEFIGTN
-1705 GGKPFKMVF
+1705 GGTPFKMKF
-1714 DHETK
+1714 NHETK
-1719 QISYP
+1719 EITYP
-1724 SNTTQYYNYDIK
+1724 STTEFYNYGNNNRNN
-1736 EQTAL
+1736 AF
-1741 KVYVKKVS
+1741 KVS
-1749 EQNERVA
+1749 IKKSSENTVHYYISRGNETG
-1756 VNIQGRTIGV
+1756 VNNGIKTLFNGRFT
-1766 PQALKNIFSNS
+1766 
-1777 LFEDGDYIRFEYT
+1777 DGDYINFEYLDIPEDFKGIRVNG
-1790 NIPNGGGISVSGK
+1790 NISP
-1803 LKSDYKYENKI
+1803 ENKNYTEKLT
-1814 ISNEDIQ
+1814 SKADIK
-1821 NIRFYLRSNNDSKYL
+1821 NVRFYLRANDTQKYL
-1836 EPVYNNPPEFKTTI
+1836 DPVYNYGPVFQ
-1850 GSEQIDG
+1850 GVD
-1857 LKDIDIYED
+1857 DIDIDEEQARTFDPRTSVKVTD
-1866 DVNTFNPMADVIVVD
+1866 DHDTTAPTF
-1881 DNDKDKPT
+1881 
-1889 DEYTV
+1889 TV
-1894 TPPNPTVTNG
+1894 NPTTSPQNG
-1904 IGKYVYTY
+1904 VGKYVYTY
-1912 TATDSWG
+1912 RSTDSWG
-1919 KRTTATRNVYVRPSL
+1919 RETVVTRNVYVRPSL

-1949 NEDNNQDGSGNGAE
+1949 NEDNNQDGSSNGAE

-1972 DNIQNPGS
+1972 GNIQSPGS
-1980 NENDGNLENEENSRV
+1980 NDSNGNLENEENSRV
-1995 GSNLEQGDGLGT
+1995 GSNLEQGDTLGT
-2007 ENHPSGGNNSG
+2007 ENHPSEGDDSEN
-2018 VEAPPTE
+2018 ETPP
-2025 SDNPTTENP
+2025 
-2034 PSEGNGSESQEP
+2034 
-2046 PSSGDS
+2046 S
-2052 NGDNQE
+2052 NGDSSEENDSE
-2058 TEDTPSEDD
+2058 TEGTPSEDD
-2067 SNNNQPSTET
+2067 SNNENQTNQT
-2077 KEKPAFEIVF
+2077 KQKPAFEIVF
-2087 DNDTHKYVVKN
+2087 DNDTNKYVVKN
-2098 RSNKPINA
+2098 RSNKPINPE
-2106 KLGDNPAFKIR
+2106 LGDNPAFKII
-2117 IYDGAGHVRAT
+2117 IYDESRRERKT

-2141 LDELNEVNF
+2141 LDELNKVDF
-2150 NYGDTIR
+2150 SYGDTIR

-2164 SLRITGEVTKNIK
+2164 SLRITGNINKDIQK
-2177 EENQSKKA
+2177 ENETEQTQ
-2185 SFESVNYEEGTDDQD
+2185 FESVNYENGTDKQD

-2211 AGLTAYYN
+2211 SGLTAYYN
-2219 KAPEINIQNLVNKN
+2219 KAPEIKISSLIDENKLNL
-2233 ELNILFGEEVN
+2233 LLGEDVN
-2244 LLNGVTVSDDRDNL
+2244 LLNGVTVSDDRDTLNTDD
-2258 SPNIIE
+2258 IE
-2264 IIGKDLVDKNQIG
+2264 ITGEELVNKNEIG

-2290 RSSSKEVT
+2290 RSTSKDVT
-2298 VNVISNMTNNEIEAY
+2298 VNVISNMTNNEIEVY

-2340 KNHIQ
+2340 KNPIQ
-2345 ENNNNQQPDTSEN
+2345 EDNSNQQPDISEN

-2369 TTEPPTTPTEPS
+2369 TTEPPTTTVEPS
-2381 EPVEPGNQEI
+2381 EPVEPSNPEGTNK
-2391 PNEPGES
+2391 PGES
-2398 NPPEGGENSG
+2398 N
-2408 DQEDTVEPPSNPE
+2408 TPE
-2421 GGGDSDG
+2421 GGGSEENTVQPPSIPGGGEDSEEP
-2428 ATKPQKEKYFQII
+2428 TKPQKEKYFQII
-2441 VTNRNGNEKANVI
+2441 VTNRNGIEKANVI

-2478 IISLYSVNANHVKI
+2478 IISLYSVNANNVKI

-2513 FSNVKFKITN
+2513 FSNVKFKLTN

-2552 LNGINLKYRDNNQI
+2552 LNGIYLRYKDNGQI

-2650 EYTGTE
+2650 EYTGAE

-2717 GKKEDYSNG
+2717 DKKEDYSNG

-2743 KHGVKS
+2743 NQGVKS
-2749 IYNNAPTITING
+2749 IYNNAPTITIEG

-2777 KANDTDEHDKGVS
+2777 KANDTDAHDKDVS
-2790 ESDIVIDTELDI
+2790 ESDIVVDTELDI

-2812 ILQDTWGRETTK
+2812 ILQDTWGRETTET
-2824 IRQIVVKSSLLNNK
+2824 RQIVVKSSLLNNK
-2838 IQFYKKDNTSN
+2838 IQFYKKNNTSN
-2849 DNSDVSNTPSGPS
+2849 DNSDTSNTPSRPS

-2875 DGEENNESV
+2875 DREENNESV

-2911 DTETDKGDEK
+2911 DTETDKGDKK

-2995 NTTTVPGG
+2995 NTSTVPGG
-3003 NESSDGDVTTPG
+3003 NESSDGTVTTPG

-3030 GNGDNT
+3030 SNSENT
-3036 DSSPDGDGTTVTTK
+3036 DNSQGGDGTTVTTK

-3073 ENGNVKKEL
+3073 ENGNVKKVL
-3082 SITTKDMIS
+3082 SITTLDLAS
-3091 KSSINSK
+3091 RSDINSK
-3098 LDNFN
+3098 LSAFN
-3103 ETEFVFGDY
+3103 NTQFDFGDY
-3112 ISIYAKQDTNNVRIT
+3112 ISIYAKENTNNVRIT

-3187 DIDYGDG
+3187 DIDYGYG
-3194 AEISDDHDLDIGSD
+3194 AEISDDHDLDIGSN
-3208 NITLSEDDKKEM
+3208 NITLSENDKNAM
-3220 GKIGKHK
+3220 AKIGQHT

-3236 GRSVSVQRTYNVKT
+3236 GRSVSVQRNYNVKP
-3250 SIDRNIINFIGYN
+3250 SIDRNEISFPGYN
-3263 KSDGDYD
+3263 KDRREDY
-3270 VFKLKF
+3270 VAFNLGF
-3276 DSTTKQIKVFNRA
+3276 DSV
-3289 NKQIHVHDDRLFFRI
+3289 NKKIIVKDQKNDTIHGSNRLFFRI
-3304 TVYNGENN
+3304 IVYNGKTNEV
-3312 TIKESIELQA
+3312 KRRVELNA
-3322 RDHGTD
+3322 DDHGTSD
-3328 NKLNVLDNL
+3328 KLNPLKDLNF
-3337 EFKYGDYINIYAYQA
+3337 EYGDYINIYAYQTP
-3352 KRVKISGP
+3352 RVKITGP
-3360 VRNQLEDYSDGVDLA
+3360 VRNQLEDYSDGVQLA
-3375 DDLSSTYFY
+3375 DDLASTYFY
-3384 ITEAGLKSEFKPE
+3384 ITEAGLRSEFKPE

-3414 TPFKIKF
+3414 TPFKLKF
-3421 NHSDKTVSFPTTT
+3421 DHNAKTVSFPQTT
-3434 EFYNYIEGNQK
+3434 EFYNYTESTQK
-3445 NVFRV
+3445 DVFRV
-3450 KYYDASANN
+3450 NYYDASANN

-3467 NSKNNDSTVNQELR
+3467 NSRNNDNTVNQQLR
-3481 GKLQNGFHDN
+3481 NKLQNGFHDN
-3491 DYLAFEYLD
+3491 DYLSFEYLD

-3506 GLRLTGKVEIGEDAD
+3506 GLRLTGNVKIEDSAD
-3521 EDLKNEDYSDGIQN
+3521 EDLKKENYSDGIQN
-3535 KRNLTEVRFYLNKGG
+3535 KRNLTEVRFYLNKDG
-3550 QQGIFPVRVPA
+3550 QPGIFPVRVKA
-3561 ATITGADDI
+3561 AKITGADDI
-3570 DVLQNTRFNLKD
+3570 DVLQGTPFNLMTD
-3582 HVKATDSDGTI
+3582 VIATDTNGTV
-3593 LTGNMTVTGDNN
+3593 LTNSITVTGDST
-3605 LARNIDSNWNLDT
+3605 LARSVNNRWDLDT
-3618 SRIGLYYAKYEVQNR
+3618 SRIGLYYAKYEVQNS

-3658 QKIVMEQGA
+3658 KTITMEQGA
-3667 YPTDESKKA
+3667 YPTAESKKA

-3681 VLAQDPE
+3681 ALAQDPE
-3688 AIGDDAAEINQKL
+3688 ALGSDAAEINKNL

-3712 NIEKPGE
+3712 EIEKPGT
-3719 YDITYSVINDYQKK
+3719 YPIKYSVINAYGKK
-3733 VTLPAK
+3733 SELETN

-3784 NKTSDVRVSIES
+3784 NRTSDVRVSIKS
-3796 FNKEDN
+3796 FTKEDS
-3802 SGNLDI
+3802 SGELNI
-3808 VDPKTV
+3808 VNPIDVT
-3814 ENWDDL
+3814 NWDDL

-3829 SLGIFVKSGFKDEA
+3829 SLGIFVKSGFKDES

-3868 TSEPSVPN
+3868 TSEPSTPS
-3876 PDGSTSGGDSSED
+3876 PDGSTSGGASSED

>member
-1 MISLKRIIA
+1 MINLRKIIA

-51 KNSIIWI
+51 KNGIIWI

-108 IKNKSGETIKR
+108 VKNKSGETIKR

-182 NGKDIISLITVEGQV
+182 NGNDITSLIAVEGQV

-313 SLKELEYSFGDYIE
+313 SLKGLEYSFGDYIE

-472 SEEAQDIK
+472 SDEAQDIK

-493 NSRTG
+493 NSKTG

-503 TAGNLSKNVITVK
+503 TDGNLSKNVITVK

-524 DGRFKI
+524 DERFKI

-551 KITDKY
+551 KIADKY

-613 AGNIQNF
+613 AGTIENF
-620 DGTSN
+620 DGTPN

-633 ESARFELTNTGMKYL
+633 ESARFELTKEGMKYL
-648 TNRPPTITWPDKE
+648 TNRPPTITWPDEE
-661 LVVTAGKDVDLLAD
+661 LVVTAGKDVDLLSD
-675 ITVTDDID
+675 ITVKDDID

-689 TVSVTAYNPNKLGEQ
+689 TVSVTAYNPNKLGQQ
-704 TVTYSVKDSWGAI
+704 TITYSVKDSWGAI

-732 ANTDIKIKS
+732 ANTDIKIKN
-741 ADGSKDIFSIGFDD
+741 ADGSKDVFSIGFDD
-755 LEKKLLIKNQTNDK
+755 IEKKLLIKNQTNDK
-769 LNELKPNELALSL
+769 LNESKPNELALSL

-795 KLNGSASGQ
+795 KLNGNASG
-804 SNQITALNGY
+804 SHSQITALNGY
-814 RYNEGD
+814 RYNVGD

-826 PDYSKSI
+826 PNYSNSI

-838 IEKDKEITED
+838 IQKDKEITED
-848 YKDGVKTEDFIK
+848 YNNGVTKEDFIK

-886 LTIKRGQNFNPLDFI
+886 LTIKRGDKFDPLNFI

-919 YNKAA
+919 YNEDK
-924 FESVGEYEVA
+924 FENVGSHEVT
-934 YKISDSWGRVTEE
+934 YKVTDSWGRTTEKTISISVT
-947 KIKIQV
+947 
-953 IEKNDLEKSRI
+953 EKNDLEKSRI

-972 STKDNAIVT
+972 STKDNAIIT

-1001 SGSLNGNA
+1001 SGSLNGTA

-1016 STGELKAKSTIGY
+1016 SRGELKAKSTIRY
-1029 NSQIDKE
+1029 NEQIDKE

-1055 AYSNKKIRIT
+1055 AYSNKKIRVT
-1065 GLSSKGSEY
+1065 GVSSKGSEY

-1105 FVGIDDKIIM
+1105 FVGIGDKIIM

-1132 DNTIPNEKI
+1132 DKTIPNEKI

-1148 TSRAGYQTLTYKVT
+1148 TSRAGYQTLVYKVA

-1191 SSQDAFKIGFD
+1191 SNEDVFKIGFD
-1202 FSKMRFTV
+1202 FNTMRFKV
-1210 EIIDS
+1210 SEIKEG
-1215 NTVLNSEN
+1215 NTQLNTENSER
-1223 TGKEFS
+1223 EFY
-1229 LTVYNSSGQRVET
+1229 LAVYNSNGKIVDD

-1351 LKGVTVSDPNEFDNG
+1351 LKNVLVSDPNEFDNG
-1366 INKNSIE
+1366 ITKDSIE
-1373 IKLKKVKN
+1373 IKLKKITN
-1381 NTENSTPN
+1381 AENSTPN

-1397 ETPDSTTNTTTES
+1397 ETPDSTTNTIAES
-1410 SSNNRISSNEI
+1410 SSNEI
-1421 DSSNGTNES
+1421 DSSDGTNES

-1438 DSESEGSSGDN
+1438 GSESEGSGGDN
-1449 SSENNSENDNPG
+1449 SENSNPG
-1461 GSSGSTGGNDNTDNL
+1461 GSSGSTNGNDNIDNS

-1486 PENNSGNSTE
+1486 PESNPGNSTE

-1509 ELGQYDVYYTIADS
+1509 ALGQYDVYYTIADS
-1523 WGRETQVI
+1523 WGKKTQII
-1531 RRILLQSSIV
+1531 RRIVLESSIS
-1541 RNGIIFQ
+1541 RNGIVFQ
-1548 GNPPTT
+1548 GNVYGQGHT
-1554 QYIVGDA
+1554 VGDA
-1561 FTLKFNINTKKFEI
+1561 FTLKFNINTKKLEV
-1575 TEKNTNLIFR
+1575 TNGDPNVIFR
-1585 YNNNNNVYYKMCI
+1585 YGNDNAVYHKIYIYNNE
-1598 YDKNGNL
+1598 GQL
-1605 KPNGLIELRGT
+1605 KTTQPIQLRGN
-1616 ETADS
+1616 EKFDS
-1621 PSAQKLNQIS
+1621 NSTQQLNQIS
-1631 FDYGDYIKFDP
+1631 FDYGDYIKLEP
-1642 EHAIKIKITGTVRDE
+1642 EHAIRIKITGPVRNQ
-1657 LEDYSDGGNYEDD
+1657 LEDYTDGGNYEDD

-1679 EEGLRSVLEPKGLNE
+1679 EEGLKSVLEPKEINE

-1705 GGKPFKMVF
+1705 GGKPFKIVF

-1719 QISYP
+1719 QITYP
-1724 SNTTQYYNYDIK
+1724 NTTTQYYNYDIDK
-1736 EQTAL
+1736 RIAL

-1756 VNIQGRTIGV
+1756 VNIQGRTVGV

-1803 LKSDYKYENKI
+1803 LKPDYKYENKI

-1836 EPVYNNPPEFKTTI
+1836 EPVYNNPPVFKTI
-1850 GSEQIDG
+1850 VGEEKVDG
-1857 LKDIDIYED
+1857 LKDLDIYED
-1866 DVNTFNPMADVIVVD
+1866 DVNTFDSMADVIVVD
-1881 DNDKDKPT
+1881 DNDKDKRT
-1889 DEYTV
+1889 NDYTV
-1894 TPPNPTVTNG
+1894 TSPNPTVTNG

-1934 FKNKIVLYPKVNTSD
+1934 FKNKIVLYTKESTSNSD
-1949 NEDNNQDGSGNGAE
+1949 QGNQDDELEEDNNSGKHIK
-1963 EDNRDNNSS
+1963 SS
-1972 DNIQNPGS
+1972 IS
-1980 NENDGNLENEENSRV
+1980 NHNEGNLENSE
-1995 GSNLEQGDGLGT
+1995 D
-2007 ENHPSGGNNSG
+2007 GNN
-2018 VEAPPTE
+2018 TE
-2025 SDNPTTENP
+2025 EGDNPSTENP
-2034 PSEGNGSESQEP
+2034 PSEGNGSEIETP
-2046 PSSGDS
+2046 PSNGDS

-2058 TEDTPSEDD
+2058 SEDTPSEDD

-2106 KLGDNPAFKIR
+2106 ELGDNPAFKIR

-2141 LDELNEVNF
+2141 LDELNEVDF
-2150 NYGDTIR
+2150 SYGDTIR

-2164 SLRITGEVTKNIK
+2164 SLRVTGKVTKNIK

-2219 KAPEINIQNLVNKN
+2219 NAPEINIQNLVNKN

-2290 RSSSKEVT
+2290 RSTSKDVT
-2298 VNVISNMTNNEIEAY
+2298 VNVISNMKNNEIEVY
-2313 GENSQGQS
+2313 GETINNQS

-2332 TNKLEIVR
+2332 TNKIEIVR
-2340 KNHIQ
+2340 KNPIQ
-2345 ENNNNQQPDTSEN
+2345 EDNSNQQPDISEN
-2358 SKEGINDGDSS
+2358 SKEGVNEGDSS
-2369 TTEPPTTPTEPS
+2369 TTEQPTTPIEPS
-2381 EPVEPGNQEI
+2381 EPVEPSNPEGTNK
-2391 PNEPGES
+2391 PGES
-2398 NPPEGGENSG
+2398 NTPEGGGNEENTVQPPSIPEGGE
-2408 DQEDTVEPPSNPE
+2408 
-2421 GGGDSDG
+2421 DSEES
-2428 ATKPQKEKYFQII
+2428 TKPQKEKYFQII
-2441 VTNRNGNEKANVI
+2441 VANRNGIEKANVI
-2454 LSKDEMNSDEPLKKL
+2454 LSKDEMNSDEYLKKL
-2469 TEINIFNDD
+2469 TEINVFNDD
-2478 IISLYSVNANHVKI
+2478 IITLYSVNPSNVKI

-2503 FEEGFTNVEQ
+2503 FENGFSSVDQ
-2513 FSNVKFKITN
+2513 FNNVKFKVSN

-2566 ENLSNVN
+2566 ENLSNVD

-2594 DVWGRTIKQTRKV
+2594 DVWGRTIKQTRRV

-2618 RIVLKDSSNNK
+2618 RIVLKDSGSNK

-2656 ETLIKLTLYDENGR
+2656 ETLIKLTLYDESGR

-2678 KDNLN
+2678 KENLN

-2702 LYNVKNGLIIKGDIQ
+2702 LYNVKNGLIINGDIQ
-2717 GKKEDYSNG
+2717 DKKEDYSNG

-2743 KHGVKS
+2743 NQGLKS
-2749 IYNNAPTITING
+2749 IYNNAPTITIDG

-2777 KANDTDEHDKGVS
+2777 KANDTDAHDKDVS

-2824 IRQIVVKSSLLNNK
+2824 TRQIVVKSSLLNNK
-2838 IQFYKKDNTSN
+2838 IQFYKKNNTSN
-2849 DNSDVSNTPSGPS
+2849 DNSDASNSPSGPS

-2867 DSSNGSGN
+2867 DSSNGANN

-2911 DTETDKGDEK
+2911 DTETDKGDQK

-2949 NNEELRKVRKETSKL
+2949 NNEELRRVRKETSKL

-2980 EENGPQGSGNISGGD
+2980 EENGPQGSGNISGG
-2995 NTTTVPGG
+2995 NNNITVPGG
-3003 NESSDGDVTTPG
+3003 NESSDGDVTIPG

-3030 GNGDNT
+3030 GNSENT
-3036 DSSPDGDGTTVTTK
+3036 DNSQGGDGTTVTTK

-3073 ENGNVKKEL
+3073 ENGNIKNVL
-3082 SITTKDMIS
+3082 SITTADMVS
-3091 KSSINSK
+3091 KSDINSK
-3098 LDNFN
+3098 LNDFN
-3103 ETEFVFGDY
+3103 NTKFDFGDY
-3112 ISIYAKQDTNNVRIT
+3112 ISIYAKENANNVRIT

-3136 KEDYST
+3136 NEDYST

-3168 APTIK
+3168 APIIK

-3194 AEISDDHDLDIGSD
+3194 AEISDDHDLDIGSN

-3236 GRSVSVQRTYNVKT
+3236 GRSVSVQRNYNVKP
-3250 SIDRNIINFIGYN
+3250 SIDRNEISFPGYN
-3263 KSDGDYD
+3263 KSTKQDY
-3270 VFKLKF
+3270 VAFNLGF
-3276 DSTTKQIKVFNRA
+3276 DSA
-3289 NKQIHVHDDRLFFRI
+3289 NKKIIVKDQKDDTIHGSNRLFFRI
-3304 TVYNGENN
+3304 IVYNGKTNEV
-3312 TIKESIELQA
+3312 KQRVELNA
-3322 RDHGTD
+3322 DDHGTSD
-3328 NKLNVLDNL
+3328 KLNPLNNL
-3337 EFKYGDYINIYAYQA
+3337 NFEYDDYINIYAYQTP
-3352 KRVKISGP
+3352 RVKITGP
-3360 VRNQLEDYSDGVDLA
+3360 VRNQLEDYSDGVQLA
-3375 DDLSSTYFY
+3375 DDLASTYFY
-3384 ITEAGLKSEFKPE
+3384 ITEAGLRSEFKPE

-3414 TPFKIKF
+3414 TPFKLKF

-3434 EFYNYIEGNQK
+3434 EFYNYTESSQK

-3450 KYYDASANN
+3450 KYYDASGNS
-3459 GSGQLFTY
+3459 GRGQLFTY
-3467 NSKNNDSTVNQELR
+3467 NSKNNDNEVNRDLKR
-3481 GKLQNGFHDN
+3481 KLQDGFDDN

-3506 GLRLTGKVEIGEDAD
+3506 GLRFTGKVVIDENAD
-3521 EDLKNEDYSDGIQN
+3521 EDLKKEDYSDGIQN
-3535 KRNLTEVRFYLNKGG
+3535 KRNLTEVRFYLNKDG
-3550 QQGIFPVRVPA
+3550 QPGIFPVRVKA
-3561 ATITGADDI
+3561 AKITGAEDI
-3570 DVLQNTRFNLKD
+3570 DVLQNTRFNLKE
-3582 HVKATDSDGTI
+3582 HVEATDADGTV
-3593 LTGNMTVTGDNN
+3593 LTTNMTVTGDNT
-3605 LARNIDSNWNLDT
+3605 LARSVNDRWDLDT
-3618 SRIGLYYAKYEVQNR
+3618 SRVGLYYAKYEVQNR

-3643 IRVYTNATLALRDTS
+3643 IRVYTNAELALKDS
-3658 QKIVMEQGA
+3658 DEEIVMEQGA
-3667 YPTDESKKA
+3667 YPTVESKKE
-3676 FLKQF
+3676 FLKKF
-3681 VLAQDPE
+3681 AMAQDPE
-3688 AIGDDAAEINQKL
+3688 AISDNAEQINQKL
-3701 TDKIDVDVSKI
+3701 TDSIDVDVSQI
-3712 NIEKPGE
+3712 NIEKPGT
-3719 YDITYSVINDYQKK
+3719 YPIKYSVINAYGKK
-3733 VTLPAK
+3733 SELEAN

-3765 DDTTNTQDPFVS
+3765 NDTTNTQDPFVS

-3784 NKTSDVRVSIES
+3784 NRTSDVRVSIES
-3796 FNKEDN
+3796 FTKEDS
-3802 SGNLDI
+3802 SGELNI
-3808 VDPKTV
+3808 VNPSDVT
-3814 ENWDDL
+3814 NWDTL

-3829 SLGIFVKSGFKDEA
+3829 SLGIFINSGFKDET
-3843 SNPGTGGDSN
+3843 NTPGTGGDSN

-3868 TSEPSVPN
+3868 TSEPSTPS
-3876 PDGSTSGGDSSED
+3876 PDGSTSGGASSED

-3936 EETFMGILPRAESL
+3936 EETFMGTLPRASSL

>member
-1 MISLKRIIA
+1 MINLRKIIA

-108 IKNKSGETIKR
+108 VKNKSGETIKR
-119 TRKVTVKESENKAEL
+119 TRKVTVKENKNKAEL

-182 NGKDIISLITVEGQV
+182 NGKDITSLINVEGKV

-498 TNSST
+498 PNSSVIT
-503 TAGNLSKNVITVK
+503 GLSSNVITVK
-516 GFAYSDGN
+516 GFTYSDN
-524 DGRFKI
+524 SDVRFKL
-530 KFNGDTNKI
+530 KFNVDNKKI
-539 EIYDRD
+539 EIFERD

-551 KITDKY
+551 KIADKY

-570 RELTINGSDRADNK
+570 KELTINGSDRADNK

-598 QIEIYHAYSDSKLLI
+598 QIEIYHAYSESKLLI
-613 AGNIQNF
+613 AGTIENF
-620 DGTSN
+620 DGTPN

-633 ESARFELTNTGMKYL
+633 ESARFELTKEGMKYL
-648 TNRPPTITWPDKE
+648 TNTPPEITWTE
-661 LVVTAGKDVDLLAD
+661 ENLVVTRGKEVDLLAD

-689 TVSVTAYNPNKLGEQ
+689 TVSVTSYNPNKLGQQ
-704 TVTYSVKDSWGAI
+704 TVTYSVKDSWGAV
-717 GTAERTIRVVSDGAL
+717 GTAERTITVVSDGAL
-732 ANTDIKIKS
+732 ANTNIKIKNS
-741 ADGSKDIFSIGFDD
+741 EGNNDVFSIGFDD
-755 LEKKLLIKNQTNDK
+755 VEKKLLIKNQTENK
-769 LNELKPNELALSL
+769 LNESKPNELALSL
-782 KIISKAGI
+782 KVISKAGI

-795 KLNGSASGQ
+795 KLNGSANGQ
-804 SNQITALNGY
+804 STQISSLNGY
-814 RYNEGD
+814 RYNVGD

-833 IISGS
+833 IITGS
-838 IEKDKEITED
+838 IEKDSKITQD
-848 YKDGVKTEDFIK
+848 YAQGVQNEDFIK
-860 NVRFRLDKN
+860 NVRFRIDSA
-869 VLFAKYNKAPEI
+869 VLIAKYNEAPTF
-881 KFKSD
+881 KFKD
-886 LTIKRGQNFNPLDFI
+886 NLTIKRGEKFDPLNFI
-901 EKIEDDYDNL
+901 EEIKDDYDNL

-919 YNKAA
+919 YNEVE
-924 FESVGEYEVA
+924 FENVGSHEVT
-934 YKISDSWGRVTEE
+934 YKVTDNWGRTTES
-947 KIKIQV
+947 KINIQV
-953 IEKNDLEKSRI
+953 TEKNDLEKSRI
-964 YFLPNDEA
+964 YFLTNDET
-972 STKDNAIVT
+972 STKDDVIIT

-993 DIKESQFI
+993 DIKEGQFI
-1001 SGSLNGNA
+1001 PGSLNGNA

-1016 STGELKAKSTIGY
+1016 SEGKLKAKSTIRY
-1029 NSQIDKE
+1029 NEQIDE
-1036 ALSEVLK
+1036 VALSNILGAE
-1043 ATIEYDDMINVY
+1043 IEYNDMINVY
-1055 AYSNKKIRIT
+1055 AYSNKKIRIS

-1132 DNTIPNEKI
+1132 DKTIPNEKI

-1148 TSRAGYQTLTYKVT
+1148 TSIAGYQTLTYKVT

-1191 SSQDAFKIGFD
+1191 SNEDLFKIGFD

-1210 EIIDS
+1210 TEVKKGTTQL
-1215 NTVLNSEN
+1215 NPQNSE
-1223 TGKEFS
+1223 KEFS
-1229 LTVYNSSGQRVET
+1229 LTVYNSSGVSVGS

-1248 DVLNEAAFDKLKKIP
+1248 DTLNEEAFAKLKEIP
-1263 LSVGSQISLWANTSS
+1263 LSVGSQISLWAKTSS
-1278 NLRIEGTLIKPS
+1278 NLRVEGNLIKPS

-1313 TEDGMKVVYNK
+1313 TENGMEVVYNK
-1324 APVITLPQDTNP
+1324 APVVTLPQDTNP

-1351 LKGVTVSDPNEFDNG
+1351 LKRVIVSDTDDFDSG
-1366 INKNSIE
+1366 INNDSIE
-1373 IKLKKVKN
+1373 IKLKKITSNGEN
-1381 NTENSTPN
+1381 NTPS
-1389 TTPDNTPN
+1389 TTPDNTP
-1397 ETPDSTTNTTTES
+1397 DSTTPNGTVDTTP
-1410 SSNNRISSNEI
+1410 NNRTSSNEA
-1421 DSSNGTNES
+1421 DSSEERDENNGIEDS
-1430 TDLENSGQ
+1430 VEG
-1438 DSESEGSSGDN
+1438 SESEGPS
-1449 SSENNSENDNPG
+1449 G
-1461 GSSGSTGGNDNTDNL
+1461 GSSSEGDGGNSTPSTP
-1476 GGSEGSEQQP
+1476 GESGGSEQQP
-1486 PENNSGNSTE
+1486 PEGSEGDSAGGSNSGSSNGNTTE
-1496 NITEQFITLENLT
+1496 EFITLEQLKESGT
-1509 ELGQYDVYYTIADS
+1509 LGEYEVYYTATDS
-1523 WGRETQVI
+1523 WGRKSEVKQ
-1531 RRILLQSSIV
+1531 RRISLKTSIDRNIISFPGYNKSSGDYDVFKLKLNSSRMSFDIIDREDKQIHVHGNLEFFKIRLFNKDGVKQQEVILQARDKGTSDKLNV
-1541 RNGIIFQ
+1541 
-1548 GNPPTT
+1548 
-1554 QYIVGDA
+1554 
-1561 FTLKFNINTKKFEI
+1561 LKE
-1575 TEKNTNLIFR
+1575 
-1585 YNNNNNVYYKMCI
+1585 NNVF
-1598 YDKNGNL
+1598 
-1605 KPNGLIELRGT
+1605 
-1616 ETADS
+1616 
-1621 PSAQKLNQIS
+1621 Q
-1631 FDYGDYIKFDP
+1631 YGDYITIDAFQTGRV
-1642 EHAIKIKITGTVRDE
+1642 KIFGPVRDE
-1657 LEDYSDGGNYEDD
+1657 YEDYTDGVQFADD
-1670 FKKTRFYIT
+1670 LRFTRFYIT
-1679 EEGLRSVLEPKGLNE
+1679 EEGLRSEFVPEVMGENE
-1694 NQSIIEFTGTL
+1694 SLIEFIGTN
-1705 GGKPFKMVF
+1705 GGTPFKMKF
-1714 DHETK
+1714 NHENNT
-1719 QISYP
+1719 IEYP
-1724 SNTTQYYNYDIK
+1724 STTEFYNYGNNNSNNSFKAIVKRANENSEHQYISKGIDTGVHGGIK
-1736 EQTAL
+1736 T
-1741 KVYVKKVS
+1741 
-1749 EQNERVA
+1749 
-1756 VNIQGRTIGV
+1756 
-1766 PQALKNIFSNS
+1766 
-1777 LFEDGDYIRFEYT
+1777 LFNGTFTDGDYIRFEYLD
-1790 NIPNGGGISVSGK
+1790 IPESFKGIRVSGK
-1803 LKSDYKYENKI
+1803 ISEKNKNYTENLTSKA
-1814 ISNEDIQ
+1814 DIK
-1821 NIRFYLRSNNDSKYL
+1821 NVRFYLRSNDTQKYL
-1836 EPVYNNPPEFKTTI
+1836 DPVYNYGPVFHGAE
-1850 GSEQIDG
+1850 
-1857 LKDIDIYED
+1857 DIDIDEEQAM
-1866 DVNTFNPMADVIVVD
+1866 TFDPTADVTITD
-1881 DNDKDKPT
+1881 DHDTTAPIF
-1889 DEYTV
+1889 TV
-1894 TPPNPTVTNG
+1894 NPTTSPQNG
-1904 IGKYVYTY
+1904 VGKYVYTY
-1912 TATDSWG
+1912 RSTDSWG
-1919 KRTTATRNVYVRPSL
+1919 RETVVTRNVYVRPSL

-1949 NEDNNQDGSGNGAE
+1949 NEDNNQDGSSNGAE

-1972 DNIQNPGS
+1972 GNIQSPGS

-2007 ENHPSGGNNSG
+2007 ENPPSAGNNSG

-2067 SNNNQPSTET
+2067 SNNESQP
-2077 KEKPAFEIVF
+2077 KPAFEIVF
-2087 DNDTHKYVVKN
+2087 DNDTNKYVVKN
-2098 RSNKPINA
+2098 RSDTPINP
-2106 KLGDNPAFKIR
+2106 KLGDNLAFKII
-2117 IYDGAGHVRAT
+2117 IYNESGTEIKT
-2128 IELNGSDTGESTK
+2128 IELNGSDTGESEK

-2177 EENQSKKA
+2177 EENQSKKV
-2185 SFESVNYEEGTDDQD
+2185 SFESVNYGDGTDDED
-2200 YFNNVAFKTAE
+2200 YFNNVAFKTAKS
-2211 AGLTAYYN
+2211 GLTAYYN
-2219 KAPEINIQNLVNKN
+2219 KAPQINIPNLTDKN
-2233 ELNILFGEEVN
+2233 ELNIFFAKDVN
-2244 LLNGVTVSDDRDNL
+2244 LLNGVTVSDDRDTLNT
-2258 SPNIIE
+2258 SQIQIE
-2264 IIGKDLVDKNQIG
+2264 GKELVDKNQIG

-2290 RSSSKEVT
+2290 RTTSKDVT
-2298 VNVISNMTNNEIEAY
+2298 VNVISNMINNEIEVY
-2313 GENSQGQS
+2313 GETDNNQS

-2340 KNHIQ
+2340 KNPMQ
-2345 ENNNNQQPDTSEN
+2345 EDNGNQQPDTNEN
-2358 SKEGINDGDSS
+2358 SKEGVNEGDLSN
-2369 TTEPPTTPTEPS
+2369 TEPPIVPEPS
-2381 EPVEPGNQEI
+2381 EPVAPGNQETQ
-2391 PNEPGES
+2391 PSEPAVPGNPGGSTDSEDGEGS
-2398 NPPEGGENSG
+2398 EENPKPE
-2408 DQEDTVEPPSNPE
+2408 
-2421 GGGDSDG
+2421 
-2428 ATKPQKEKYFQII
+2428 KEKYFQII
-2441 VTNRNGNEKANVI
+2441 VSNRNGIEKANVI
-2454 LSKDEMNSDEPLKKL
+2454 LSKEELDSNDNLSELLK
-2469 TEINIFNDD
+2469 INVFNDD
-2478 IISLYSVNANHVKI
+2478 IISLYSKNKNNIKI
-2492 KGKIENKGTDN
+2492 KGNVENNGEYDFSN
-2503 FEEGFTNVEQ
+2503 GFTNVDKFED
-2513 FSNVKFKITN
+2513 VKFKVTN
-2523 KGFELIKYRELVMEI
+2523 KGFELLKHKELTFDFSNDLVI
-2538 SQNLSV
+2538 N
-2544 TRGNSEEL
+2544 RGNDAALFE
-2552 LNGINLKYRDNNQI
+2552 GINLRYIEDNTK
-2566 ENLSNVN
+2566 EDLSNVSMK
-2573 IKVNNV
+2573 IKDVNASDV
-2579 DPLKTG
+2579 G
-2585 EYNAEYILT
+2585 VYNAKYILT
-2594 DVWGRTIKQTRKV
+2594 DVWGRTVEKTRKV
-2607 TVVERNPLEHN
+2607 TVVERNSLEHN
-2618 RIVLKDSSNNK
+2618 RIILKNSSNN
-2629 ELMEFYIDTINKR
+2629 ENLMEFYIDTIKKR
-2642 IITRKFDN
+2642 IIIRRFNSNYEGDV
-2650 EYTGTE
+2650 ES
-2656 ETLIKLTLYDENGR
+2656 LIKLTLYDESGR
-2670 TKKSIEVT
+2670 TKDSIEVT
-2678 KDNLN
+2678 KDNID
-2683 SIENEYIDYDYTD
+2683 SIKEKHIEYEYSD
-2696 LIGISD
+2696 LIGLSVYDI
-2702 LYNVKNGLIIKGDIQ
+2702 KNGLTIEGNIQ
-2717 GKKEDYSNG
+2717 DKREEYLNG
-2726 VDNND
+2726 VDEKDN
-2731 YIDNVRFKLIDE
+2731 IENVRFKLIDE
-2743 KHGVKS
+2743 SQGVKS
-2749 IYNNAPTITING
+2749 IYNNAPTITIDG

-2767 DESPDLYEGV
+2767 DESPDLYKGV
-2777 KANDTDEHDKGVS
+2777 TAKDIDEHDKGVS
-2790 ESDIVIDTELDI
+2790 ASDIVIDTELDI

-2824 IRQIVVKSSLLNNK
+2824 TRKIVVKSSLLNNK
-2838 IQFYKKDNTSN
+2838 IQFYKKDNISN
-2849 DNSDVSNTPSGPS
+2849 NVPNTP
-2862 DSNGA
+2862 
-2867 DSSNGSGN
+2867 NGSG
-2875 DGEENNESV
+2875 DKIDSGEEEHDEIV
-2884 EVNTKEAINQED
+2884 ELNKREAINEGESTHPNPDTDSDREED
-2896 ESTDDNTEVD
+2896 EEGDDV
-2906 TEDTE
+2906 EDGAGS
-2911 DTETDKGDEK
+2911 DSK
-2921 EDDKEDV
+2921 DDKEDS
-2928 KVNSLFEISLDL
+2928 KVNSLFDISINL
-2940 QEKKFIVTK
+2940 QERKFVVTK
-2949 NNEELRKVRKETSKL
+2949 NNEELKRIRKETSKL

-2969 NNEESVTPDSS
+2969 NNEEAIIPDGS
-2980 EENGPQGSGNISGGD
+2980 EESGSQGSGDISGGD

-3003 NESSDGDVTTPG
+3003 NESSDGTVTMPG
-3015 VENTNQPNGDNTQEP
+3015 VENTDQP
-3030 GNGDNT
+3030 NGDNT
-3036 DSSPDGDGTTVTTK
+3036 DSSPDGDGSTNTAK

-3055 VNPNK
+3055 VNPNT
-3060 PIDGVEFEFKLFD
+3060 PINGVEFEFKLFD

-3082 SITTKDMIS
+3082 SITTEDLAS
-3091 KSSINSK
+3091 RSDINSK

-3142 GISDPNYMYNVRF
+3142 GISNDDYMYNVRF

-3173 ILEPQKEIDVYCGD
+3173 ISNPEAVIDVYCGD
-3187 DIDYGDG
+3187 DIDYGQD
-3194 AEISDDHDLDIGSD
+3194 AEISDDHDLDIGAD
-3208 NITLSEDDKKEM
+3208 NITISDADKSKM
-3220 GKIGKHK
+3220 GNLGEQE
-3227 VTLILTDSW
+3227 VDLILTDSW
-3236 GRSVSVQRTYNVKT
+3236 GRSVSVKRKYNVKS
-3250 SIDRNIINFIGYN
+3250 SIDRNVISFPG
-3263 KSDGDYD
+3263 
-3270 VFKLKF
+3270 
-3276 DSTTKQIKVFNRA
+3276 R
-3289 NKQIHVHDDRLFFRI
+3289 
-3304 TVYNGENN
+3304 ENN
-3312 TIKESIELQA
+3312 TDGVAFEVEFNSTEKKIKVVRQNNIRIQQHDNQLFFKINVFKANGEKRINEIVLISND
-3322 RDHGTD
+3322 RGTSE
-3328 NKLNVLDNL
+3328 KLNPLNNLDF
-3337 EFKYGDYINIYAYQA
+3337 EYGDYITIYAYQTG
-3352 KRVKISGP
+3352 RVKIRGP
-3360 VRNQLEDYSDGVDLA
+3360 VREQLEDYSDGIQLG
-3375 DDLSSTYFY
+3375 DDLKFTHFY
-3384 ITEAGLKSEFKPE
+3384 ITKEGLKSKFVPE
-3397 TLQEHESLIEF
+3397 TLATNESLIEF
-3408 IATNGG
+3408 IGTNGG
-3414 TPFKIKF
+3414 TPFKLKF
-3421 NHSDKTVSFPTTT
+3421 DHTNKTVSFPETS
-3434 EFYNYIEGNQK
+3434 EFYNYDAPANKDVFKVNYYNSNTRAVTSYLSKGEGNTGV
-3445 NVFRV
+3445 NADLRR
-3450 KYYDASANN
+3450 
-3459 GSGQLFTY
+3459 QLE
-3467 NSKNNDSTVNQELR
+3467 S
-3481 GKLQNGFHDN
+3481 GFHDD
-3491 DYLAFEYLD
+3491 DYLSFEYLD

-3506 GLRLTGKVEIGEDAD
+3506 GLRLTGNVNIEDSAD
-3521 EDLKNEDYSDGIQN
+3521 EDLKKENYSDGIQN
-3535 KRNLTEVRFYLNKGG
+3535 KRNLTEVRFYLNKDG
-3550 QQGIFPVRVPA
+3550 QPGIFPVRVEA
-3561 ATITGADDI
+3561 AKITGADDI
-3570 DVLQNTRFNLKD
+3570 DVLQGSRFNLKE

-3605 LARNIDSNWNLDT
+3605 LARNIDSNWDLDT

-3688 AIGDDAAEINQKL
+3688 AIGDDAAEINKNL

-3712 NIEKPGE
+3712 NIEQPGI
-3719 YDITYSVINDYQKK
+3719 YPITYSVVNDYGKESK
-3733 VTLPAK
+3733 LEAN

-3784 NKTSDVRVSIES
+3784 NRTSDVRVSIKS
-3796 FNKEDN
+3796 FTKEDS
-3802 SGNLDI
+3802 SGELNI
-3808 VDPKTV
+3808 VNPNTV
-3814 ENWDDL
+3814 ENWDTL

-3829 SLGIFVKSGFKDEA
+3829 SLGIFVNSGFKAET
-3843 SNPGTGGDSN
+3843 NTPGAGGDSN

-3860 NPDNSTPG
+3860 NPGAGDTDSGNGSTPA
-3868 TSEPSVPN
+3868 TSEPSTPS
-3876 PDGSTSGGDSSED
+3876 PDGSTSGGASSED

-3936 EETFMGILPRAESL
+3936 EETFMGTLPRASSL
-3950 ETPSEGK
+3950 QTPSEGK

>member
-1 MISLKRIIA
+1 MINLRKIIA

-99 PGEYELEYC
+99 PGEYELEYSVE
-108 IKNKSGETIKR
+108 NKSGETIKR

-176 IQAIDS
+176 IQAINS
-182 NGKDIISLITVEGQV
+182 NGKDITSLITVEGQV

-382 ITEEGIETVYNK
+382 ITEEGIETVYNE

-503 TAGNLSKNVITVK
+503 TAGNLSSNIITVK
-516 GFAYSDGN
+516 GFTYSDN
-524 DGRFKI
+524 SEVRFKL
-530 KFNGDTNKI
+530 KFNADTNKI

-551 KITDKY
+551 KIADKY

-613 AGNIQNF
+613 N
-620 DGTSN
+620 GTIKEFN
-625 NGIPKNKL
+625 GTANTGIPKEKL
-633 ESARFELTNTGMKYL
+633 ESARFELTKEGMKYL
-648 TNRPPTITWPDKE
+648 TNRPPTITWPDEE
-661 LVVTAGKDVDLLAD
+661 LVVTAGKDVDLLSD
-675 ITVTDDID
+675 ITVKDDID

-689 TVSVTAYNPNKLGEQ
+689 TVSVTAYNPNKLGQQ
-704 TVTYSVKDSWGAI
+704 TVTYSVKDSWGAV
-717 GTAERTIRVVSDGAL
+717 GTYNRTIRVVSNGAL

-741 ADGSKDIFSIGFDD
+741 ADGSKDVFSIGFDD
-755 LEKKLLIKNQTNDK
+755 LEKRLLIKNQTENK
-769 LNELKPNELALSL
+769 LNESKPNELALSL

-795 KLNGSASGQ
+795 KLNGSANGSH
-804 SNQITALNGY
+804 SQITALNGY
-814 RYNEGD
+814 RYNVGD

-833 IISGS
+833 IITGE
-838 IEKDKEITED
+838 IQKDEEITED
-848 YKDGVKTEDFIK
+848 YKDGVQTEDFIK
-860 NVRFRLDKN
+860 NVRFKIDKN

-886 LTIKRGQNFNPLDFI
+886 LTIKRGDKFNPLDFI
-901 EKIEDDYDNL
+901 DEIKDDYDNL
-911 NKNLVKVS
+911 NKNLVKLS
-919 YNKAA
+919 YNEAE
-924 FESVGEYEVA
+924 FENVGKCEVT
-934 YKISDSWGRVTEE
+934 YKISDSWGRTTEKTISISVT
-947 KIKIQV
+947 
-953 IEKNDLEKSRI
+953 EKNDLEKSRI

-993 DIKESQFI
+993 DIKEGQFI

-1016 STGELKAKSTIGY
+1016 SEGKLKAKSTIRY
-1029 NSQIDKE
+1029 NEQIDE
-1036 ALSEVLK
+1036 VALSNILGAE
-1043 ATIEYDDMINVY
+1043 IEYNDMINVY
-1055 AYSNKKIRIT
+1055 AYSNKKIRIS

-1088 FKVTKNGL
+1088 FKVKENGL
-1096 EAIYNEAPK
+1096 EPIYNEAPE
-1105 FVGIDDKIIM
+1105 FHGLEEKIIM
-1115 KNESFEPLKD
+1115 KGEAFDKLD
-1125 ISVTDDH
+1125 GVSVIDDH
-1132 DNTIPNEKI
+1132 DE
-1141 EIIGTID
+1141 TID
-1148 TSRAGYQTLTYKVT
+1148 KNKIVVTGTVNTNRAGHYILTYKVT
-1162 DSWGRSTEVTRKVF
+1162 DSWGRVTEKERKVF

-1191 SSQDAFKIGFD
+1191 SNDDAFKIGFD
-1202 FSKMRFTV
+1202 FNTMRFKV
-1210 EIIDS
+1210 SEIKEG
-1215 NTVLNSEN
+1215 NTQLNTENSER
-1223 TGKEFS
+1223 EFY
-1229 LTVYNSSGQRVET
+1229 LAVYNSNGKFVDD

-1248 DVLNEAAFDKLKKIP
+1248 DVLNEEVFNKLKQIP
-1263 LSVGSQISLWANTSS
+1263 LSVGSQISLWSKTS
-1278 NLRIEGTLIKPS
+1278 NKLRIEGEIIKPS
-1290 EVTEN
+1290 NINEN
-1295 YSDGI
+1295 YNTGI
-1300 DDVEYMDNVRFVG
+1300 QNPEYMDNVRFVG
-1313 TEDGMKVVYNK
+1313 TEDGIRVVYNNK
-1324 APVITLPQDTNP
+1324 PVITLPQDTNP

-1351 LKGVTVSDPNEFDNG
+1351 LKRVTVSDTDDFDSG
-1366 INKNSIE
+1366 INNDSIE
-1373 IKLKKVKN
+1373 IKFKKITN
-1381 NTENSTPN
+1381 AENSTPN

-1421 DSSNGTNES
+1421 DSSEERDENNGIEDS
-1430 TDLENSGQ
+1430 VEG
-1438 DSESEGSSGDN
+1438 SESEGPSGG
-1449 SSENNSENDNPG
+1449 NNSEGD
-1461 GSSGSTGGNDNTDNL
+1461 GGNSSPNTP
-1476 GGSEGSEQQP
+1476 GESGGSEQQP
-1486 PENNSGNSTE
+1486 PEGNEGNSTGGSNSGSSNG
-1496 NITEQFITLENLT
+1496 NITEQFITLEQLKKSGT
-1509 ELGQYDVYYTIADS
+1509 LGEYEVYYTATDS
-1523 WGRETQVI
+1523 WGRQSEVQQ
-1531 RRILLQSSIV
+1531 RRISLKTSID
-1541 RNGIIFQ
+1541 RNIINFS
-1548 GNPPTT
+1548 G
-1554 QYIVGDA
+1554 
-1561 FTLKFNINTKKFEI
+1561 
-1575 TEKNTNLIFR
+1575 
-1585 YNNNNNVYYKMCI
+1585 YNNSDGD
-1598 YDKNGNL
+1598 YDVFKL
-1605 KPNGLIELRGT
+1605 
-1616 ETADS
+1616 
-1621 PSAQKLNQIS
+1621 KLNSSRMS
-1631 FDYGDYIKFDP
+1631 FDIIDRKDKQIHVHGNMNFFTIRLFNKDGTNKAEVILQAQDKGTSNKLDKLNEINLFEYGDYITID
-1642 EHAIKIKITGTVRDE
+1642 AYQARRVKIFGPVREQYD
-1657 LEDYSDGGNYEDD
+1657 DYSGVIQFADD
-1670 FKKTRFYIT
+1670 LRFTRFYIT
-1679 EEGLRSVLEPKGLNE
+1679 EEGLRSEFVPEAMGENE
-1694 NQSIIEFTGTL
+1694 SLIEFIGTN
-1705 GGKPFKMVF
+1705 GGTPFKMKF
-1714 DHETK
+1714 NHENNTIK
-1719 QISYP
+1719 YP
-1724 SNTTQYYNYDIK
+1724 STTEFYNYGNNNSNNSFKAI
-1736 EQTAL
+1736 
-1741 KVYVKKVS
+1741 VKRANG
-1749 EQNERVA
+1749 NEREFISRG
-1756 VNIQGRTIGV
+1756 NETGV
-1766 PQALKNIFSNS
+1766 HGGIKTLFGNS
-1777 LFEDGDYIRFEYT
+1777 DSGVFTDGDYIRFEYLD
-1790 NIPNGGGISVSGK
+1790 IPESFKGIRVSGK
-1803 LKSDYKYENKI
+1803 ISEKNKNYTENLTSKA
-1814 ISNEDIQ
+1814 DIK
-1821 NIRFYLRSNNDSKYL
+1821 NVRFYLRSNENEKYL
-1836 EPVYNNPPEFKTTI
+1836 DPVYNYGPVFHGVE
-1850 GSEQIDG
+1850 
-1857 LKDIDIYED
+1857 DIDIYED
-1866 DVNTFNPMADVIVVD
+1866 EASTFNPRKDVTVTD
-1881 DNDKDKPT
+1881 DHDSDNT
-1889 DEYTV
+1889 LQYTV
-1894 TPPNPTVTNG
+1894 TPENG
-1904 IGKYVYTY
+1904 PISEVGRYQYTY
-1912 TATDSWG
+1912 RSTDSWG
-1919 KRTTATRNVYVRPSL
+1919 RETVVTRNVYVRPSL

-1949 NEDNNQDGSGNGAE
+1949 NEDNNQDGSSNGAE

-1972 DNIQNPGS
+1972 GNIQSPGS

-2018 VEAPPTE
+2018 VEAPPNE
-2025 SDNPTTENP
+2025 SDNPSTENP
-2034 PSEGNGSESQEP
+2034 PSEGNGSEIETP
-2046 PSSGDS
+2046 PSNGDS

-2058 TEDTPSEDD
+2058 SEDTPSEDD

-2128 IELNGSDTGESTK
+2128 IELNGSDTGESAK
-2141 LDELNEVNF
+2141 LDELNKVDF

-2164 SLRITGEVTKNIK
+2164 SLRVTGKVTKNIK

-2185 SFESVNYEEGTDDQD
+2185 SFESVNYEKGTDDQD

-2340 KNHIQ
+2340 KNPIQ
-2345 ENNNNQQPDTSEN
+2345 EDNSNQQPDISEN

-2369 TTEPPTTPTEPS
+2369 TTEPPTTPIEPS

-2391 PNEPGES
+2391 PNESGES

-2421 GGGDSDG
+2421 GGGDSEEP
-2428 ATKPQKEKYFQII
+2428 TKPQKEKYFQII
-2441 VTNRNGNEKANVI
+2441 VANRNGIEKANVI
-2454 LSKDEMNSDEPLKKL
+2454 LSKDEMNSDEYLKKL
-2469 TEINIFNDD
+2469 TEINVFNDD
-2478 IISLYSVNANHVKI
+2478 IITLYSVNPSNVKI
-2492 KGKIENKGTDN
+2492 KGKIENKGENDFSN
-2503 FEEGFTNVEQ
+2503 GFSNVDQ
-2513 FSNVKFKITN
+2513 FNNVKFKVSN
-2523 KGFELIKYRELVMEI
+2523 KGFELLKYRELVMEI

-2552 LNGINLKYRDNNQI
+2552 LNGIYLKYRDNNQI

-2650 EYTGTE
+2650 EYTGAE

-2702 LYNVKNGLIIKGDIQ
+2702 LYNVKDGLIIKGDIEDR
-2717 GKKEDYSNG
+2717 KEDYSNG

-2743 KHGVKS
+2743 NHGVKS
-2749 IYNNAPTITING
+2749 IYNNAPTITIDG

-2767 DESPDLYEGV
+2767 DESPDLYKGV
-2777 KANDTDEHDKGVS
+2777 KAKDTDEHDKGVS

-2812 ILQDTWGRETTK
+2812 ILQDTWGRETTET
-2824 IRQIVVKSSLLNNK
+2824 RQIVVKSSLLNNK

-2849 DNSDVSNTPSGPS
+2849 DNSDASNTPSGPS

-2921 EDDKEDV
+2921 EDDREDV

-3030 GNGDNT
+3030 GNSENT
-3036 DSSPDGDGTTVTTK
+3036 DNSQGGDGTTVTTK

-3073 ENGNVKKEL
+3073 ENGNIKNVL
-3082 SITTKDMIS
+3082 SITTADMVS
-3091 KSSINSK
+3091 KSDINSK
-3098 LDNFN
+3098 LNDFN
-3103 ETEFVFGDY
+3103 NTKFDFGDY
-3112 ISIYAKQDTNNVRIT
+3112 ISIYAKENANNIRIT

-3136 KEDYST
+3136 TEDYST

-3173 ILEPQKEIDVYCGD
+3173 LQNPNEVIDVYCGD

-3208 NITLSEDDKKEM
+3208 NITLSSEDKKKM
-3220 GKIGKHK
+3220 TTVGQHTIN
-3227 VTLILTDSW
+3227 LILTDSW

-3263 KSDGDYD
+3263 NSDRDYD
-3270 VFKLKF
+3270 VFKLNF
-3276 DSTTKQIKVFNRA
+3276 DSTTKQIKVSDRA
-3289 NKQIHVHDDRLFFRI
+3289 DKQIHYHNDMLFFRI
-3304 TVYNGENN
+3304 TVYNGKDK
-3312 TIKESIELQA
+3312 TIKQKVELQA
-3322 RDHGTD
+3322 RDHGTNQKLD
-3328 NKLNVLDNL
+3328 KLNDLSF
-3337 EFKYGDYINIYAYQA
+3337 EYGDYINIYAYQA

-3360 VRNQLEDYSDGVDLA
+3360 VRNQLEDYSDGGDLA
-3375 DDLSSTYFY
+3375 DDLASTYFC
-3384 ITEAGLKSEFKPE
+3384 ITEAGLRSEFKPE

-3414 TPFKIKF
+3414 TPFKLKF
-3421 NHSDKTVSFPTTT
+3421 DHTNKTVSFPETS
-3434 EFYNYIEGNQK
+3434 EFYNYDAPANK
-3445 NVFRV
+3445 DVFKV
-3450 KYYDASANN
+3450 NY
-3459 GSGQLFTY
+3459 Y
-3467 NSKNNDSTVNQELR
+3467 NSNTRVVTSYLSKGKGNTGVNADLR
-3481 GKLQNGFHDN
+3481 RQLESGFHDN
-3491 DYLAFEYLD
+3491 DYLSFEYLD

-3521 EDLKNEDYSDGIQN
+3521 EDLKKENYSDGIQN
-3535 KRNLTEVRFYLNKGG
+3535 KRNLTEVRFYLNKDG

-3570 DVLQNTRFNLKD
+3570 DVLQGTPFNLMTD
-3582 HVKATDSDGTI
+3582 VIATDTNGTV
-3593 LTGNMTVTGDNN
+3593 LTNSITVTGDST
-3605 LARNIDSNWNLDT
+3605 LARSVNNRWDLDT

-3658 QKIVMEQGA
+3658 QTITMEQGA
-3667 YPTDESKKA
+3667 YPTVESKKE

-3712 NIEKPGE
+3712 NIEQPGI
-3719 YDITYSVINDYQKK
+3719 YPITYSVVNDYGKK
-3733 VTLPAK
+3733 SELETT

-3784 NKTSDVRVSIES
+3784 NRTSDVRVSIKS
-3796 FNKEDN
+3796 FTKEDS
-3802 SGNLDI
+3802 SGELNI
-3808 VDPKTV
+3808 VNPNTV
-3814 ENWDDL
+3814 ENWDTL

-3829 SLGIFVKSGFKDEA
+3829 SLGIFVNSGFKAET
-3843 SNPGTGGDSN
+3843 NTPGAGGDSN

-3860 NPDNSTPG
+3860 NPGAGDTDSGNGSTPG
-3868 TSEPSVPN
+3868 TSEPSTPS
-3876 PDGSTSGGDSSED
+3876 PDGSTSGGASSED

-3936 EETFMGILPRAESL
+3936 EETFMGTLPRASSL
-3950 ETPSEGK
+3950 QTPSEGK

>member
-1 MISLKRIIA
+1 MINLRKIIA

-71 MNGVKAYDEDG
+71 MNGVRAYDEDG

-108 IKNKSGETIKR
+108 VKNKSGETIKR
-119 TRKVTVKESENKAEL
+119 TRKVTVKENKNKAEL

-182 NGKDIISLITVEGQV
+182 NGKDITSLITVEGQV

-472 SEEAQDIK
+472 SDEAQDIK

-503 TAGNLSKNVITVK
+503 TAGNLSRNIITVK

-524 DGRFKI
+524 DERFKI

-539 EIYDRD
+539 EIYGRD

-551 KITDKY
+551 KIADKY

-598 QIEIYHAYSDSKLLI
+598 QIEIYHAYSESKLLI

-620 DGTSN
+620 DGTPN
-625 NGIPKNKL
+625 TGIPKNKL
-633 ESARFELTNTGMKYL
+633 ESARFELTSTGMKYL

-675 ITVTDDID
+675 ITVKDDID

-689 TVSVTAYNPNKLGEQ
+689 TVSVTAYNSNKLGQQ

-741 ADGSKDIFSIGFDD
+741 ADGSKEIFSIGFDD
-755 LEKKLLIKNQTNDK
+755 IEKKLLIKNQTNDK

-833 IISGS
+833 IITGE
-838 IEKDKEITED
+838 IQKDEEITED
-848 YKDGVKTEDFIK
+848 YKDGVKKEDFIK

-901 EKIEDDYDNL
+901 EEIKDDYDNL

-993 DIKESQFI
+993 NIKESQFI

-1009 LEISIFN
+1009 LEIAIFN
-1016 STGELKAKSTIGY
+1016 SKGELKAKSTIRY
-1029 NSQIDKE
+1029 NEQIDKE

-1055 AYSNKKIRIT
+1055 AYSNKKIRIS

-1088 FKVTKNGL
+1088 FKVKENGL
-1096 EAIYNEAPK
+1096 EPIYNKAPE
-1105 FVGIDDKIIM
+1105 FVGVTEKVIM
-1115 KNESFEPLKD
+1115 KGASFDKLD
-1125 ISVTDDH
+1125 GVSVIDDH
-1132 DNTIPNEKI
+1132 DKTIDNSKI
-1141 EIIGTID
+1141 VVTGEVD
-1148 TSRAGYQTLTYKVT
+1148 TSRAGYQTLVYKVT
-1162 DSWGRSTEVTRKVF
+1162 DSWGRSTEVIRKVF
-1176 VRPLAENNKIILKNS
+1176 VRPLAENNKIVLKNS
-1191 SSQDAFKIGFD
+1191 TNEDAFKIGFD

-1215 NTVLNSEN
+1215 DTPLNSEN

-1229 LTVYNSSGQRVET
+1229 LTVYNSSGERVET
-1242 FELKGT
+1242 FELNGT
-1248 DVLNEAAFDKLKKIP
+1248 DVLSEEKFDKLKKIP
-1263 LSVGSQISLWANTSS
+1263 LSVGSQISLWAKTSN
-1278 NLRIEGTLIKPS
+1278 NLRVEGTIIQPS

-1295 YSDGI
+1295 YNDGI
-1300 DDVEYMDNVRFVG
+1300 QNVEYMDNVRFVG
-1313 TEDGMKVVYNK
+1313 TEDGVQVIYNK
-1324 APVITLPQDTNP
+1324 APVITLPQDTDSNA

-1366 INKNSIE
+1366 INKDSIE

-1381 NTENSTPN
+1381 NAENSTPN
-1389 TTPDNTPN
+1389 TTPDNTTN
-1397 ETPDSTTNTTTES
+1397 ETLDSTTNTIAES
-1410 SSNNRISSNEI
+1410 SSNEI
-1421 DSSNGTNES
+1421 DSSDGTNES

-1438 DSESEGSSGDN
+1438 GSESEGSGGDN
-1449 SSENNSENDNPG
+1449 SENSNPG
-1461 GSSGSTGGNDNTDNL
+1461 GSSGSTNGNDNIDNS
-1476 GGSEGSEQQP
+1476 GGSGGSEQQP
-1486 PENNSGNSTE
+1486 PESNPGNSTE

-1509 ELGQYDVYYTIADS
+1509 ALGQYDVYYTIADS
-1523 WGRETQVI
+1523 WGKKTQIV
-1531 RRILLQSSIV
+1531 RRIVLESSIV

-1548 GNPPTT
+1548 GNVRGQ
-1554 QYIVGDA
+1554 QYTVGDA
-1561 FTLKFNINTKKFEI
+1561 FTLKFNIKTKKFEI
-1575 TEKNTNLIFR
+1575 AEKNTNVIFR
-1585 YNNNNNVYYKMCI
+1585 YNNENNVYHKMYI

-1605 KPNGLIELRGT
+1605 KSDGTIELRGD

-1631 FDYGDYIKFDP
+1631 FDYGDYIKFEP
-1642 EHAIKIKITGTVRDE
+1642 EHAIRIKITGTVRDE

-1679 EEGLRSVLEPKGLNE
+1679 EEGLRSVLESKGLNE

-1714 DHETK
+1714 DHATK

-1724 SNTTQYYNYDIK
+1724 SNTTQYYNYDSDK
-1736 EQTAL
+1736 RTAL
-1741 KVYVKKVS
+1741 TAYVKKVNAQS
-1749 EQNERVA
+1749 ESRID
-1756 VNIQGRTIGV
+1756 IQGRTSGV
-1766 PQALKNIFSNS
+1766 PRNLKSIFSNNT
-1777 LFEDGDYIRFEYT
+1777 FEDGDYIRFEYT
-1790 NIPNGGGISVSGK
+1790 NIPNGGGISISGK
-1803 LKSDYKYENKI
+1803 LKPDYKYENKI

-1836 EPVYNNPPEFKTTI
+1836 DPVYNNPPEFKTTI
-1850 GSEQIDG
+1850 GNEQIDG

-1866 DVNTFNPMADVIVVD
+1866 DVNSFDPKKDVVVTD

-1912 TATDSWG
+1912 TARDSWG
-1919 KRTTATRNVYVRPSL
+1919 RETVETRNVYVRPSL
-1934 FKNKIVLYPKVNTSD
+1934 FKNKIVLYPKVDSSD
-1949 NEDNNQDGSGNGAE
+1949 NEDNNQDGSSNGEE

-1972 DNIQNPGS
+1972 DNIQSPGS

-2007 ENHPSGGNNSG
+2007 ENHPS
-2018 VEAPPTE
+2018 
-2025 SDNPTTENP
+2025 D
-2034 PSEGNGSESQEP
+2034 GNGSESQEP

-2052 NGDNQE
+2052 NVDNQE

-2098 RSNKPINA
+2098 RSDTPINA
-2106 KLGDNPAFKIR
+2106 ELGDNPAFKIR

-2141 LDELNEVNF
+2141 LDELNEVEF
-2150 NYGDTIR
+2150 RYGDTIR

-2164 SLRITGEVTKNIK
+2164 SLRVTGKVTKNIK

-2185 SFESVNYEEGTDDQD
+2185 SFESVNYEKGTDEQD

-2290 RSSSKEVT
+2290 RSTSKDVT
-2298 VNVISNMTNNEIEAY
+2298 VNVISNMKNNEIEVY

-2340 KNHIQ
+2340 KNPVQ

-2358 SKEGINDGDSS
+2358 SKEGVNEGDSS
-2369 TTEPPTTPTEPS
+2369 TTEQPTTPIEPS
-2381 EPVEPGNQEI
+2381 EPIE
-2391 PNEPGES
+2391 
-2398 NPPEGGENSG
+2398 
-2408 DQEDTVEPPSNPE
+2408 PSNPE
-2421 GGGDSDG
+2421 GTNKPGESNTPEGGGNEENTVQPPSIPEGGEDSEEP
-2428 ATKPQKEKYFQII
+2428 TKPQKEKCFQII
-2441 VTNRNGNEKANVI
+2441 VANRNGIEKANVI
-2454 LSKDEMNSDEPLKKL
+2454 LSKDEMNSDEYLKKL
-2469 TEINIFNDD
+2469 TEINVFNDD
-2478 IISLYSVNANHVKI
+2478 IITLYSVNPSNVKI
-2492 KGKIENKGTDN
+2492 KGKIENKGENDFSN
-2503 FEEGFTNVEQ
+2503 GFSSVDQ
-2513 FSNVKFKITN
+2513 FNNVKFKVSN
-2523 KGFELIKYRELVMEI
+2523 KGFELLKYRELVMEI
-2538 SQNLSV
+2538 SQNLSI

-2552 LNGINLKYRDNNQI
+2552 LREINLRYKDNGQI

-2573 IKVNNV
+2573 IEVTNV

-2585 EYNAEYILT
+2585 EYVAKYILT
-2594 DVWGRTIKQTRKV
+2594 DVWGRQIEKTREI

-2618 RIVLKDSSNNK
+2618 RIILKDSSNNK
-2629 ELMEFYIDTINKR
+2629 NLMEFYIDTINKR

-2650 EYTGTE
+2650 DYTGSE
-2656 ETLIKLTLYDENGR
+2656 ETLIKLTLYDEAGR
-2670 TKKSIEVT
+2670 TKNSIEVT

-2683 SIENEYIDYDYTD
+2683 SIEEHYIDYDYSD
-2696 LIGISD
+2696 LIGISN
-2702 LYNVKNGLIIKGDIQ
+2702 LYDIKKGLIIEGNIQ
-2717 GKKEDYSNG
+2717 DKKEDYSNG

-2743 KHGVKS
+2743 NHGVKS
-2749 IYNNAPTITING
+2749 IYNNAPVITING

-2777 KANDTDEHDKGVS
+2777 IANDPDAHDNEVS
-2790 ESDIVIDTELDI
+2790 ASDIVIDTELDI

-2812 ILQDTWGRETTK
+2812 ILQDTWGRETTAT
-2824 IRQIVVKSSLLNNK
+2824 RQIVVKSSLLNNK
-2838 IQFYKKDNTSN
+2838 IQFYKKDNSSN
-2849 DNSDVSNTPSGPS
+2849 DTTDTPNTPSDEIG
-2862 DSNGA
+2862 
-2867 DSSNGSGN
+2867 
-2875 DGEENNESV
+2875 DGEEERDEIV
-2884 EVNTKEAINQED
+2884 ELSKKEAINES
-2896 ESTDDNTEVD
+2896 ESTQPNPNPDIDSDSDSDGEQDREEDDIP
-2906 TEDTE
+2906 EDGEGSDKE
-2911 DTETDKGDEK
+2911 DGKEDEK
-2921 EDDKEDV
+2921 EDV
-2928 KVNSLFEISLDL
+2928 KINSLFDISINL
-2940 QEKKFIVTK
+2940 QERKFVVTK
-2949 NNEELRKVRKETSKL
+2949 NNEDLKKVRKELSEL
-2964 LTKTS
+2964 LTRTS
-2969 NNEESVTPDSS
+2969 SNEETTTPDDGNSGNQPS
-2980 EENGPQGSGNISGGD
+2980 EENP
-2995 NTTTVPGG
+2995 
-3003 NESSDGDVTTPG
+3003 
-3015 VENTNQPNGDNTQEP
+3015 NQP
-3030 GNGDNT
+3030 GNGDVEEQPGGDNGSDDDT
-3036 DSSPDGDGTTVTTK
+3036 VSSPDRDESTDTTR
-3050 PGVGT
+3050 PGVG
-3055 VNPNK
+3055 VIKPNV

-3073 ENGNVKKEL
+3073 ENGKVKKEL
-3082 SITTKDMIS
+3082 SITTADLAS
-3091 KSSINSK
+3091 RRDINSK
-3098 LDNFN
+3098 LNNFN
-3103 ETEFVFGDY
+3103 GTKFEFGDY

-3127 GNIDKPNNI
+3127 GNIDKPNSI

-3142 GISDPNYMYNVRF
+3142 GISNADYMYNVRF

-3160 AMDAIYNE
+3160 AMDAVYNE
-3168 APTIK
+3168 APTIIVSNPSK
-3173 ILEPQKEIDVYCGD
+3173 VIDVYCGD
-3187 DIDYGDG
+3187 DINYGDE

-3208 NITLSEDDKKEM
+3208 NITLSSEDKEKM
-3220 GKIGKHK
+3220 TTVGQHTIN
-3227 VTLILTDSW
+3227 LILTDSW

-3250 SIDRNIINFIGYN
+3250 SIDRNVISFPGHDN
-3263 KSDGDYD
+3263 SGDYE

-3276 DSTTKQIKVFNRA
+3276 NSSDMQLKITDTVD
-3289 NKQIHVHDDRLFFRI
+3289 KQIHFHVNRLFFRI
-3304 TVYNGENN
+3304 TVYDGETKNE
-3312 TIKESIELQA
+3312 KAKVELNA
-3322 RDHGTD
+3322 NDHGVS
-3328 NKLNVLDNL
+3328 NKLNSLNNL
-3337 EFKYGDYINIYAYQA
+3337 TFKYGDYITIYAYQTG
-3352 KRVKISGP
+3352 RVKIEGP
-3360 VRNQLEDYSDGVDLA
+3360 VREQLEDYSDGVQLG
-3375 DDLSSTYFY
+3375 DDLKFTHFY
-3384 ITEAGLKSEFKPE
+3384 ITEEGLKSEFVPE
-3397 TLQEHESLIEF
+3397 TLESNESLIEF
-3408 IATNGG
+3408 IGTNGG

-3421 NHSDKTVSFPTTT
+3421 NHTDRRVSFPDTT
-3434 EFYNYIEGNQK
+3434 EFYNYDANDR

-3450 KYYDASANN
+3450 KYYDASDNN
-3459 GSGQLFTY
+3459 NSGRLFSY
-3467 NSKNNDSTVNQELR
+3467 DSTGRDSYVNRELQS
-3481 GKLQNGFHDN
+3481 KLTRDGFDTG
-3491 DYLAFEYLD
+3491 DYIAFEYLE
-3500 IPDSFY
+3500 IPDSYY

-3521 EDLKNEDYSDGIQN
+3521 EDLKKENYSDGIQN
-3535 KRNLTEVRFYLNKGG
+3535 KRNLTEVRFYLNKDGK
-3550 QQGIFPVRVPA
+3550 QGIFPVRVKA
-3561 ATITGADDI
+3561 ATITGAEDI

-3582 HVKATDSDGTI
+3582 HVKATDSDGEV
-3593 LTGNMTVTGDNN
+3593 LTGSMTVTGDNT
-3605 LARNIDSNWNLDT
+3605 LARSVNDNWDLDT
-3618 SRIGLYYAKYEVQNR
+3618 SRIGLYYAKYEVVNK

-3643 IRVYTNATLALRDTS
+3643 IRVYTNATLALKDS
-3658 QKIVMEQGA
+3658 DEEIVMEQGA
-3667 YPTDESKKA
+3667 YPTVESKKE
-3676 FLKQF
+3676 FLKKF
-3681 VLAQDPE
+3681 ALAQDPE
-3688 AIGDDAAEINQKL
+3688 ALGSDAAEINKNL

-3712 NIEKPGE
+3712 NIEQPGI
-3719 YDITYSVINDYQKK
+3719 YPITYSVVNDYGKK
-3733 VTLPAK
+3733 SELETT

-3784 NKTSDVRVSIES
+3784 NRTSDVRVSIES
-3796 FNKEDN
+3796 FTKEDS
-3802 SGNLDI
+3802 SGELNI
-3808 VDPKTV
+3808 VNPSDVT
-3814 ENWDDL
+3814 NWDDL

-3829 SLGIFVKSGFKDEA
+3829 SLGIFVKSGFKDET
-3843 SNPGTGGDSN
+3843 NTPDTGEDSN

-3868 TSEPSVPN
+3868 TSEPSTPS
-3876 PDGSTSGGDSSED
+3876 PDGSTSGGASSED

-3936 EETFMGILPRAESL
+3936 EETFMGILPRAENL

>member
-1 MISLKRIIA
+1 MINLRKIIA

-58 SKDSIEVGTEFNT
+58 SKDSIEVGTEFNK

-108 IKNKSGETIKR
+108 VKNKSGETIKR
-119 TRKVTVKESENKAEL
+119 TRKVTVKENKNKAEL

-182 NGKDIISLITVEGQV
+182 NGKDITSLITVEGQV

-212 DETGKTAT
+212 DETGKTVT

-257 DNNTSKFLVENQSK
+257 DNNTLKFLVENQSK
-271 EQLDPSKKDE
+271 DQLDPSKKDE

-460 SVLRYLKSQIES
+460 SVLRYLKSQIEYS
-472 SEEAQDIK
+472 DEAQDIK

-498 TNSST
+498 TNNA
-503 TAGNLSKNVITVK
+503 TAGTLSRNIITVK
-516 GFAYSDGN
+516 GFTYSDGN
-524 DGRFKI
+524 DERFKI

-539 EIYDRD
+539 EIYGRD

-551 KITDKY
+551 KIADKY

-598 QIEIYHAYSDSKLLI
+598 QIEIYHAYSESKLLI
-613 AGNIQNF
+613 DGNIKEFN
-620 DGTSN
+620 GTAN
-625 NGIPKNKL
+625 TGIPKNKL
-633 ESARFELTNTGMKYL
+633 ESARFELTKEGMKYL
-648 TNRPPTITWPDKE
+648 TNTPPTVTWPDEE
-661 LVVTAGKDVDLLAD
+661 LVVTAGKDVDLLSD

-689 TVSVTAYNPNKLGEQ
+689 TVNVTAYNPNKLGQQ
-704 TVTYSVKDSWGAI
+704 TVTYSVKDSWGAV
-717 GTAERTIRVVSDGAL
+717 GTYNRTIRVVSNGAL

-741 ADGSKDIFSIGFDD
+741 ADGSNDVFSIGFDD
-755 LEKKLLIKNQTNDK
+755 LEKRLLIKNQTENK
-769 LNELKPNELALSL
+769 LNESKPNELALSL

-795 KLNGSASGQ
+795 KLNGSANGSH
-804 SNQITALNGY
+804 SQITALNGY
-814 RYNEGD
+814 RYNVGD

-833 IISGS
+833 IITGE
-838 IEKDKEITED
+838 IQKDKEITED
-848 YKDGVKTEDFIK
+848 YKDGVQTEDFIK
-860 NVRFRLDKN
+860 NVRFKIDKN
-869 VLFAKYNKAPEI
+869 VLIAKYNKAPTF

-886 LTIKRGQNFNPLDFI
+886 LTIKRGDNFNPLDFI
-901 EKIEDDYDNL
+901 DEIKDDYDNL
-911 NKNLVKVS
+911 NKKLVKVT
-919 YNKAA
+919 YDEAD
-924 FESVGEYEVA
+924 FEEVGSHEVT
-934 YKISDSWGRVTEE
+934 YKITDSWGRTTEKTISISVT
-947 KIKIQV
+947 
-953 IEKNDLEKSRI
+953 EKNDLEKSRI

-1001 SGSLNGNA
+1001 SGSLNGTA

-1016 STGELKAKSTIGY
+1016 STGELKAKSTIRY
-1029 NSQIDKE
+1029 NEQIDKA
-1036 ALSEVLK
+1036 ALSDILRAK
-1043 ATIEYDDMINVY
+1043 IQYDDMINVY
-1055 AYSNKKIRIT
+1055 AYSNSKIRIIGIT
-1065 GLSSKGSEY
+1065 SSEKNY
-1074 EAGFENEDKMVNTR
+1074 ESGFEDNDKMVNTR
-1088 FKVTKNGL
+1088 FKVTENGL
-1096 EAIYNEAPK
+1096 EPIYNEAPK
-1105 FVGIDDKIIM
+1105 FHGLEEKIIM
-1115 KNESFEPLKD
+1115 KNEKFNNLEGV
-1125 ISVTDDH
+1125 SVTDDH
-1132 DNTIPNEKI
+1132 DQ
-1141 EIIGTID
+1141 TID
-1148 TSRAGYQTLTYKVT
+1148 NSKIVITGQIDSSIAGYQTLIYKVT
-1162 DSWGRSTEVTRKVF
+1162 DSWGRSTEKERKVF

-1191 SSQDAFKIGFD
+1191 NSQDAFKIGFD
-1202 FSKMRFTV
+1202 FSKMRFTA

-1242 FELKGT
+1242 FEFNGT
-1248 DVLNEAAFDKLKKIP
+1248 DVLSEEKFDKLKKIP
-1263 LSVGSQISLWANTSS
+1263 LSVGSQISLWAKTSN
-1278 NLRIEGTLIKPS
+1278 NLRVEGTLIKP
-1290 EVTEN
+1290 
-1295 YSDGI
+1295 
-1300 DDVEYMDNVRFVG
+1300 DDVTIDYSHGISNAEYMDNVRFVG

-1351 LKGVTVSDPNEFDNG
+1351 LKNVLVSDPNEFDNG
-1366 INKNSIE
+1366 ITKDSIE
-1373 IKLKKVKN
+1373 IKLKKITN
-1381 NTENSTPN
+1381 AENSTPN
-1389 TTPDNTPN
+1389 TTPGNTPN
-1397 ETPDSTTNTTTES
+1397 ETPDSTTNTIAES
-1410 SSNNRISSNEI
+1410 SSNEI
-1421 DSSNGTNES
+1421 DSSDGTNES
-1430 TDLENSGQ
+1430 TDLENSEQG
-1438 DSESEGSSGDN
+1438 SESEGSSG
-1449 SSENNSENDNPG
+1449 NNSENSNP
-1461 GSSGSTGGNDNTDNL
+1461 
-1476 GGSEGSEQQP
+1476 
-1486 PENNSGNSTE
+1486 GNSTE

-1523 WGRETQVI
+1523 WGRETQVV

-1548 GNPPTT
+1548 GNVRGQ
-1554 QYIVGDA
+1554 QYTVGDA
-1561 FTLKFNINTKKFEI
+1561 FTLKFNIKTKKFEI
-1575 TEKNTNLIFR
+1575 AEKNTNIIFR
-1585 YNNNNNVYYKMCI
+1585 YNNENNVYHKMYI

-1605 KPNGLIELRGT
+1605 KSNGTIELRGN

-1631 FDYGDYIKFDP
+1631 FDYGDYIKFEP
-1642 EHAIKIKITGTVRDE
+1642 EHAIRIKITGTVRDE

-1714 DHETK
+1714 DHATK

-1724 SNTTQYYNYDIK
+1724 SNTTQYYNYDI
-1736 EQTAL
+1736 ERRTAL
-1741 KVYVKKVS
+1741 TAYVKKVNAQS
-1749 EQNERVA
+1749 ESRID
-1756 VNIQGRTIGV
+1756 IQGRTSGV
-1766 PQALKNIFSNS
+1766 PRNLKSIFSNNT
-1777 LFEDGDYIRFEYT
+1777 FNDGDYIRFEYT
-1790 NIPNGGGISVSGK
+1790 NIPNGGGISISGK
-1803 LKSDYKYENKI
+1803 LKPDYKYQNKI

-1881 DNDKDKPT
+1881 DNDKDKRT
-1889 DEYTV
+1889 NDYTV

-1934 FKNKIVLYPKVNTSD
+1934 FKNKIVLYPKESTSNSD
-1949 NEDNNQDGSGNGAE
+1949 QGNQDDELE
-1963 EDNRDNNSS
+1963 EDNNSS
-1972 DNIQNPGS
+1972 KHIKSSIS
-1980 NENDGNLENEENSRV
+1980 NHNEGNLENSE
-1995 GSNLEQGDGLGT
+1995 
-2007 ENHPSGGNNSG
+2007 GGNN
-2018 VEAPPTE
+2018 TE
-2025 SDNPTTENP
+2025 EGDNPSTENP
-2034 PSEGNGSESQEP
+2034 PSEGNGSEIETP
-2046 PSSGDS
+2046 PSNGDS

-2058 TEDTPSEDD
+2058 SEDTPSEDD

-2106 KLGDNPAFKIR
+2106 ELGDNPAFKIR
-2117 IYDGAGHVRAT
+2117 IYNQAGEERKT
-2128 IELNGSDTGESTK
+2128 IELNGSDTGESAK
-2141 LDELNEVNF
+2141 LDELNNVDF
-2150 NYGDTIR
+2150 SYGDRIR

-2164 SLRITGEVTKNIK
+2164 SLRITGNITKNI
-2177 EENQSKKA
+2177 QTQD
-2185 SFESVNYEEGTDDQD
+2185 ESEQAKFNEINYENGTDDQN
-2200 YFNNVAFKTAE
+2200 YFNNVAFKTAQS
-2211 AGLTAYYN
+2211 GLTAYYN
-2219 KAPEINIQNLVNKN
+2219 KAPEINIKNLIKGNQ
-2233 ELNILFGEEVN
+2233 LNILFGEEVN

-2258 SPNIIE
+2258 SSNDIE
-2264 IIGKDLVDKNQIG
+2264 VIGKELVDKEQIG
-2277 SYKVTYKLTDTWG
+2277 SYNVIYKVTDTWG

-2298 VNVISNMTNNEIEAY
+2298 VNVISNMTNNEIEVY

-2340 KNHIQ
+2340 KNPIQ
-2345 ENNNNQQPDTSEN
+2345 EDNSNQQPDISEN
-2358 SKEGINDGDSS
+2358 SKEGINHGDSS
-2369 TTEPPTTPTEPS
+2369 TTEPPTTPIEPS

-2428 ATKPQKEKYFQII
+2428 ETKPQKEKYFQII

-2478 IISLYSVNANHVKI
+2478 IISFYSVNENNVKI

-2503 FEEGFTNVEQ
+2503 FENGFSSVDQ
-2513 FSNVKFKITN
+2513 FNNVKFKITN

-2544 TRGNSEEL
+2544 TRGNSKEL

-2566 ENLSNVN
+2566 ENLSNVD

-2594 DVWGRTIKQTRKV
+2594 DVWGRTIKQTRRV

-2618 RIVLKDSSNNK
+2618 RIVLKDSGSNK

-2656 ETLIKLTLYDENGR
+2656 ETLIKLTLYDESGR

-2678 KDNLN
+2678 KENLN

-2702 LYNVKNGLIIKGDIQ
+2702 LYNVKNGLIINGDIQ
-2717 GKKEDYSNG
+2717 YKKEDYSNG

-2743 KHGVKS
+2743 NQGLKS
-2749 IYNNAPTITING
+2749 IYNNAPTITIDG

-2777 KANDTDEHDKGVS
+2777 KANDTDAHDKDVS

-2824 IRQIVVKSSLLNNK
+2824 TRQIVVKSSLLNNK
-2838 IQFYKKDNTSN
+2838 IQFYKKNNTSN
-2849 DNSDVSNTPSGPS
+2849 DNSDASNSPSGPS

-2867 DSSNGSGN
+2867 DSSNGANN

-2911 DTETDKGDEK
+2911 DTETDKGDQK

-2949 NNEELRKVRKETSKL
+2949 NNEELRRVRKETSKL

-2980 EENGPQGSGNISGGD
+2980 EENGPQGSGNISGG
-2995 NTTTVPGG
+2995 NNNITVPGG

-3015 VENTNQPNGDNTQEP
+3015 VENTNQPNGDNTQDS
-3030 GNGDNT
+3030 GSGDNT
-3036 DSSPDGDGTTVTTK
+3036 DNSQDGDESTDTIN

-3055 VNPNK
+3055 VNPNT
-3060 PIDGVEFEFKLFD
+3060 PINGVEFEFKLFD
-3073 ENGNVKKEL
+3073 ENGKLKKEL
-3082 SITTKDMIS
+3082 SIKTEDLTNRSNIT
-3091 KSSINSK
+3091 SK
-3098 LDNFN
+3098 LNDFN
-3103 ETEFVFGDY
+3103 NTKFDFGDY
-3112 ISIYAKQDTNNVRIT
+3112 ISIYAKENTNNVRIT

-3194 AEISDDHDLDIGSD
+3194 AEISDDHDLDIGSN

-3236 GRSVSVQRTYNVKT
+3236 GRSVSVQRTYNIKA
-3250 SIDRNIINFIGYN
+3250 SIDRNIISFPGHGNNI
-3263 KSDGDYD
+3263 DYE

-3276 DSTTKQIKVFNRA
+3276 DSTTKQIKVVDRED
-3289 NKQIHVHDDRLFFRI
+3289 KQIHVHNDMLFFRI
-3304 TVYNGENN
+3304 TVYNGKDN
-3312 TIKESIELQA
+3312 TIKQSVELQA
-3322 RDHGTD
+3322 RDHGT
-3328 NKLNVLDNL
+3328 NSKLNVLNDLNF
-3337 EFKYGDYINIYAYQA
+3337 EYDDYITIYAYQTG
-3352 KRVKISGP
+3352 RVKIEGP
-3360 VRNQLEDYSDGVDLA
+3360 VRDQLEDYSDGVQLG
-3375 DDLSSTYFY
+3375 DDLKFTRFY
-3384 ITEAGLKSEFKPE
+3384 ITEAGLKSKFVPE
-3397 TLQEHESLIEF
+3397 TLASNESLIEF
-3408 IATNGG
+3408 IGTNGG

-3421 NHSDKTVSFPTTT
+3421 NHTNRSVSFPDTT
-3434 EFYNYIEGNQK
+3434 EFYNYDANNID
-3445 NVFRV
+3445 VFRV
-3450 KYYDASANN
+3450 KYYNASTNTLTN
-3459 GSGQLFTY
+3459 Y
-3467 NSKNNDSTVNQELR
+3467 NSQGRHSTVNGQLR
-3481 GKLQNGFHDN
+3481 NQLRNGFNDN
-3491 DYLAFEYLD
+3491 DYLAFEYLK
-3500 IPDSFY
+3500 IPDSYY
-3506 GLRLTGKVEIGEDAD
+3506 GLRLTGSVNIGDSAD
-3521 EDLKNEDYSDGIQN
+3521 EDLKKEDYSDGIQN
-3535 KRNLTEVRFYLNKGG
+3535 KRNLTEVRFYLNKDG
-3550 QQGIFPVRVPA
+3550 QPGIFPVRVEA
-3561 ATITGADDI
+3561 AKITGADDI
-3570 DVLQNTRFNLKD
+3570 DVLQGSRFNLKE
-3582 HVKATDSDGTI
+3582 HVEATDADGTV
-3593 LTGNMTVTGDNN
+3593 LTTNMTVTGDNN

-3633 EGIKTTVYRN
+3633 AGIKTTVYRN

-3658 QKIVMEQGA
+3658 KTITMEQGA
-3667 YPTDESKKA
+3667 YPTAESKKA

-3681 VLAQDPE
+3681 ALAQDPE
-3688 AIGDDAAEINQKL
+3688 ALGSDAAEINKNL

-3712 NIEKPGE
+3712 EIEKPGT
-3719 YDITYSVINDYQKK
+3719 YPIKYSVVNDYGKK
-3733 VTLPAK
+3733 SELETT

-3784 NKTSDVRVSIES
+3784 NRTSDVRVSIES
-3796 FNKEDN
+3796 FIKEDS
-3802 SGNLDI
+3802 SGELNI
-3808 VDPKTV
+3808 VNPNTV
-3814 ENWDDL
+3814 ENWDTL

-3829 SLGIFVKSGFKDEA
+3829 SLGIFVKSGFKDET
-3843 SNPGTGGDSN
+3843 NTPGTGGDSN

-3868 TSEPSVPN
+3868 TSEPSTPS
-3876 PDGSTSGGDSSED
+3876 PDGSTSGGASSED

-3919 NDVLNG
+3919 NDVLNE
-3925 RKVTWLVPNAT
+3925 RNVTWLVPNET
-3936 EETFMGILPRAESL
+3936 TKTFMGTLPRASSL

>member
-1 MISLKRIIA
+1 MINLRKIIA

-108 IKNKSGETIKR
+108 VKNKSGETIKR

-164 TYLGEAFNDKAN
+164 TYLGEEFNDKAN
-176 IQAIDS
+176 IQAINS
-182 NGKDIISLITVEGQV
+182 NGKDITSLIAVEGQV

-313 SLKELEYSFGDYIE
+313 SLKGLEYSFGDYIE

-498 TNSST
+498 TNNA
-503 TAGNLSKNVITVK
+503 TAGTLSRNIITVK

-524 DGRFKI
+524 DERFKI

-613 AGNIQNF
+613 ASNIQNF
-620 DGTSN
+620 DGNPNT
-625 NGIPKNKL
+625 GIPKNKL

-648 TNRPPTITWPDKE
+648 TNTPPTITWSAEE
-661 LVVTAGKDVDLLAD
+661 LVVTAGQEVDLLAD

-689 TVSVTAYNPNKLGEQ
+689 TVSVTAYNPNRLGQQ
-704 TVTYSVKDSWGAI
+704 TITYSVKDSWGAV
-717 GTAERTIRVVSDGAL
+717 GTYNRTIRVVSNGAL

-741 ADGSKDIFSIGFDD
+741 ADGSNGVFSIGFDD
-755 LEKKLLIKNQTNDK
+755 LEKRLLIKDQTENK
-769 LNELKPNELALSL
+769 LDESKPNELALSL

-795 KLNGSASGQ
+795 KLNGSASG
-804 SNQITALNGY
+804 SHSQITALNGY
-814 RYNEGD
+814 RYNVGD

-826 PDYSKSI
+826 PNYSKSI
-833 IISGS
+833 IITGE
-838 IEKDKEITED
+838 IQKDEEITED
-848 YKDGVKTEDFIK
+848 YKDGVKKEDFIK

-919 YNKAA
+919 YNKAE
-924 FESVGEYEVA
+924 FESVGKYEVA

-1029 NSQIDKE
+1029 NAQIDKE

-1074 EAGFENEDKMVNTR
+1074 EEGFENEDKMVNTR

-1132 DNTIPNEKI
+1132 DKTIPNEKI

-1162 DSWGRSTEVTRKVF
+1162 DSWGRSTEKERKVF

-1242 FELKGT
+1242 FELNGT
-1248 DVLNEAAFDKLKKIP
+1248 DVLSEEKFDKLKKIP
-1263 LSVGSQISLWANTSS
+1263 LSVGSQISLWAKTSN
-1278 NLRIEGTLIKPS
+1278 NLRVEGTLIKP
-1290 EVTEN
+1290 
-1295 YSDGI
+1295 
-1300 DDVEYMDNVRFVG
+1300 DDVTIDYSHGISNAEYMDNVRFVG

-1366 INKNSIE
+1366 INNDSIE

-1381 NTENSTPN
+1381 NAENSTPN
-1389 TTPDNTPN
+1389 TTPGNTPN

-1410 SSNNRISSNEI
+1410 SSNNRTSSNEI

-1430 TDLENSGQ
+1430 IDLENSGQ
-1438 DSESEGSSGDN
+1438 GSESEGSGGDN
-1449 SSENNSENDNPG
+1449 SENSNPG
-1461 GSSGSTGGNDNTDNL
+1461 GSSGSTNGNDNIDNS

-1486 PENNSGNSTE
+1486 PESNPGNSTE

-1509 ELGQYDVYYTIADS
+1509 ALGQYDVYYTIADS
-1523 WGRETQVI
+1523 WGKKTQII
-1531 RRILLQSSIV
+1531 RRIVLESSIS
-1541 RNGIIFQ
+1541 RNGIVFQ
-1548 GNPPTT
+1548 GNVYGQGHT
-1554 QYIVGDA
+1554 VGDA
-1561 FTLKFNINTKKFEI
+1561 FTLKFNINTKKLEV
-1575 TEKNTNLIFR
+1575 TNGDPNVIFR
-1585 YNNNNNVYYKMCI
+1585 YGNDNAVYYKI
-1598 YDKNGNL
+1598 YIYNNNGQL
-1605 KPNGLIELRGT
+1605 KTTQPIQLRGN
-1616 ETADS
+1616 EKFDS
-1621 PSAQKLNQIS
+1621 NSTQQLNQIS
-1631 FDYGDYIKFDP
+1631 FDYGDYIKLEP
-1642 EHAIKIKITGTVRDE
+1642 EHAIRIKITGPVRNQ
-1657 LEDYSDGGNYEDD
+1657 LEDYTDGGNYEDD

-1679 EEGLRSVLEPKGLNE
+1679 EEGLKSQLEPKEINE

-1719 QISYP
+1719 QITYP
-1724 SNTTQYYNYDIK
+1724 NTTTQYYNYDIDK
-1736 EQTAL
+1736 QIAL

-1756 VNIQGRTIGV
+1756 VNIQGRTVGV

-1836 EPVYNNPPEFKTTI
+1836 EPVYNNPPEFKTII
-1850 GSEQIDG
+1850 GSEQVDG

-1881 DNDKDKPT
+1881 DNDTNKNED
-1889 DEYTV
+1889 DYQ
-1894 TPPNPTVTNG
+1894 VTNPIKDGITTTLSG

-1949 NEDNNQDGSGNGAE
+1949 NEDNNQDGSSNGAE

-1972 DNIQNPGS
+1972 GNIQSPGS

-1995 GSNLEQGDGLGT
+1995 GSNLEQGDGLG
-2007 ENHPSGGNNSG
+2007 
-2018 VEAPPTE
+2018 
-2025 SDNPTTENP
+2025 TENP

-2067 SNNNQPSTET
+2067 SNNENQTNQ
-2077 KEKPAFEIVF
+2077 KPAFEIVF
-2087 DNDTHKYVVKN
+2087 DNDTNKYVVKN
-2098 RSNKPINA
+2098 RSNKPINPE
-2106 KLGDNPAFKIR
+2106 LGDNPAFKIR
-2117 IYDGAGHVRAT
+2117 IYDGSGQVRTT

-2177 EENQSKKA
+2177 EENQSKKV

-2200 YFNNVAFKTAE
+2200 YLNNVAFKTAE

-2290 RSSSKEVT
+2290 RSTSKDIT
-2298 VNVISNMTNNEIEAY
+2298 VNVISNMKNNEIEVY
-2313 GENSQGQS
+2313 GETINNQS

-2340 KNHIQ
+2340 KNPIQ
-2345 ENNNNQQPDTSEN
+2345 EDNSNQQPDISEN

-2381 EPVEPGNQEI
+2381 EPVEPSNPEGTNK
-2391 PNEPGES
+2391 PGES
-2398 NPPEGGENSG
+2398 NTPEGGGNSG
-2408 DQEDTVEPPSNPE
+2408 NEENTVQPPSVPE
-2421 GGGDSDG
+2421 GGGDSEEP
-2428 ATKPQKEKYFQII
+2428 TKPQKEKYFQII
-2441 VTNRNGNEKANVI
+2441 VANRNGIEKANVI
-2454 LSKDEMNSDEPLKKL
+2454 LSKDEMNSDEYLKKL
-2469 TEINIFNDD
+2469 TEINVFNDD
-2478 IISLYSVNANHVKI
+2478 IITLYSVNPSNVKI

-2503 FEEGFTNVEQ
+2503 FENGFSSVDQ
-2513 FSNVKFKITN
+2513 FSNVKFKVSN
-2523 KGFELIKYRELVMEI
+2523 KGFELLKYRELVMEI

-2544 TRGNSEEL
+2544 TRGNSKEL

-2566 ENLSNVN
+2566 ENLSNVD

-2594 DVWGRTIKQTRKV
+2594 DVWGRTIKQTRRV

-2618 RIVLKDSSNNK
+2618 RIVLKDSGSNK

-2656 ETLIKLTLYDENGR
+2656 ETLIKLTLYDESGR

-2678 KDNLN
+2678 KENLN

-2702 LYNVKNGLIIKGDIQ
+2702 LYNVKNGLIINGDIQ
-2717 GKKEDYSNG
+2717 DKKEDYSNG

-2743 KHGVKS
+2743 NQGLKS
-2749 IYNNAPTITING
+2749 IYNNAPTITIDG

-2777 KANDTDEHDKGVS
+2777 KANDTDAHDKDVS

-2824 IRQIVVKSSLLNNK
+2824 TRQIVVKSSLLNNK
-2838 IQFYKKDNTSN
+2838 IQFYKKNNTSN
-2849 DNSDVSNTPSGPS
+2849 DNSDASNSPSGPS

-2867 DSSNGSGN
+2867 DSSNGANN

-2980 EENGPQGSGNISGGD
+2980 EESGSQGSGNISGGD

-3003 NESSDGDVTTPG
+3003 NESSDGTVTTPG
-3015 VENTNQPNGDNTQEP
+3015 VENTNQPNGDNTQGP
-3030 GNGDNT
+3030 GNSENT
-3036 DSSPDGDGTTVTTK
+3036 DNSQGGDESTDTIN
-3050 PGVGT
+3050 PGIGT
-3055 VNPNK
+3055 VNPNT
-3060 PIDGVEFEFKLFD
+3060 PINGVEFEFKLFD
-3073 ENGNVKKEL
+3073 ENGKLKKEL
-3082 SITTKDMIS
+3082 SIKTEDLTNRSNIT
-3091 KSSINSK
+3091 SK
-3098 LDNFN
+3098 LNDFN
-3103 ETEFVFGDY
+3103 NTKFDFGDY
-3112 ISIYAKQDTNNVRIT
+3112 ISIYAKENANNVRIT

-3194 AEISDDHDLDIGSD
+3194 TEISDDHDLDIGSN

-3250 SIDRNIINFIGYN
+3250 SIDRNVISFPGYN
-3263 KSDGDYD
+3263 RTSGDYE

-3276 DSTTKQIKVFNRA
+3276 DSTTKQIKVVERKNE
-3289 NKQIHVHDDRLFFRI
+3289 QIHVHEDKLFFRI
-3304 TVYNGENN
+3304 TVYNGKEN
-3312 TIKESIELQA
+3312 TIKQRVELQA

-3328 NKLNVLDNL
+3328 SKLNVLNDLNF
-3337 EFKYGDYINIYAYQA
+3337 EYDDYITIYAYQTG
-3352 KRVKISGP
+3352 RVKIEGP
-3360 VRNQLEDYSDGVDLA
+3360 VRDQLEDYSDGVQLG
-3375 DDLSSTYFY
+3375 DDLKFTRFY
-3384 ITEAGLKSEFKPE
+3384 ITEAGLKSEFVPE
-3397 TLQEHESLIEF
+3397 TLASNESLIEF
-3408 IATNGG
+3408 IGTNGG

-3421 NHSDKTVSFPTTT
+3421 NHTNRSVSFPDTT
-3434 EFYNYIEGNQK
+3434 EFYNYDANNID
-3445 NVFRV
+3445 VFRV
-3450 KYYDASANN
+3450 KYYNARTNTLTN
-3459 GSGQLFTY
+3459 Y
-3467 NSKNNDSTVNQELR
+3467 NSQGRQSTVNEQLR
-3481 GKLQNGFHDN
+3481 NQLQNGFNDN
-3491 DYLAFEYLD
+3491 DYLAFEYLK
-3500 IPDSFY
+3500 IPDSYY
-3506 GLRLTGKVEIGEDAD
+3506 GLRLTGSVNIGDSAD
-3521 EDLKNEDYSDGIQN
+3521 EDLKKEDYSDGIQN
-3535 KRNLTEVRFYLNKGG
+3535 KRNLTEVRFYLNKDG

-3570 DVLQNTRFNLKD
+3570 DVLQGTPFNLMTD
-3582 HVKATDSDGTI
+3582 VIATDTNGTV
-3593 LTGNMTVTGDNN
+3593 LTNSITVTGDST
-3605 LARNIDSNWNLDT
+3605 LARSVNNRWDLDT
-3618 SRIGLYYAKYEVQNR
+3618 SRIGLYYAKYEVQNS

-3643 IRVYTNATLALRDTS
+3643 IRVYTNATLALRDTN
-3658 QKIVMEQGA
+3658 QTITMEQGA
-3667 YPTDESKKA
+3667 YLTDESKKA

-3688 AIGDDAAEINQKL
+3688 ALGSDAAEINKNL
-3701 TDKIDVDVSKI
+3701 TDSIDVDVSKI
-3712 NIEKPGE
+3712 EIEKPGT
-3719 YDITYSVINDYQKK
+3719 YPIKYSVINAYGKK
-3733 VTLPAK
+3733 SELETT

-3784 NKTSDVRVSIES
+3784 NRTSDVRVSIES

-3843 SNPGTGGDSN
+3843 SNPGAGGDSN

-3860 NPDNSTPG
+3860 NPGAGDTDSGNGSTPG
-3868 TSEPSVPN
+3868 TSEPSTPS
-3876 PDGSTSGGDSSED
+3876 PDGSTSGGASSED

-3936 EETFMGILPRAESL
+3936 EETFMGTLPRAENL

>member
-1 MISLKRIIA
+1 MINLRKIIA

-108 IKNKSGETIKR
+108 VKNKSGETIKR
-119 TRKVTVKESENKAEL
+119 TRKVTVKENKNKAEL

-182 NGKDIISLITVEGQV
+182 NGKDITSLINVEGKV

-472 SEEAQDIK
+472 SDEAQDIK

-498 TNSST
+498 PNNST
-503 TAGNLSKNVITVK
+503 TAGNLSRNIITVK
-516 GFAYSDGN
+516 GFTYSDN
-524 DGRFKI
+524 SEVRFKL
-530 KFNGDTNKI
+530 KFNADTNKI

-551 KITDKY
+551 KIADKY

-620 DGTSN
+620 DGTPN
-625 NGIPKNKL
+625 TGIPKNKL
-633 ESARFELTNTGMKYL
+633 ESARFELTSTGMKYL

-689 TVSVTAYNPNKLGEQ
+689 TVSVTAYNSNKLGQQ

-741 ADGSKDIFSIGFDD
+741 ADGSKEIFSIGFDD
-755 LEKKLLIKNQTNDK
+755 IEKKLLIKNQTNDK

-826 PDYSKSI
+826 PYYSKSI
-833 IISGS
+833 IITGE
-838 IEKDKEITED
+838 IQKDEEITED
-848 YKDGVKTEDFIK
+848 YKDGVQTEDFIK

-869 VLFAKYNKAPEI
+869 VLFAKYNKAPTF

-901 EKIEDDYDNL
+901 EEIKDDYDNL
-911 NKNLVKVS
+911 NKKLVKLS
-919 YNKAA
+919 YNKAE
-924 FESVGEYEVA
+924 FEEVGSHEVT
-934 YKISDSWGRVTEE
+934 YKITDSWGRTTEKTISISVT
-947 KIKIQV
+947 
-953 IEKNDLEKSRI
+953 EKNDLEKSRI

-993 DIKESQFI
+993 TIKESQFI

-1016 STGELKAKSTIGY
+1016 STGELKAKSTIRY
-1029 NSQIDKE
+1029 NEQIDKA
-1036 ALSEVLK
+1036 ALSNILGVE
-1043 ATIEYDDMINVY
+1043 IQYNDMINVY
-1055 AYSNKKIRIT
+1055 AYSNSKIRIIGST
-1065 GLSSKGSEY
+1065 SSEKNYEY
-1074 EAGFENEDKMVNTR
+1074 GFEDNDKMVNTR
-1088 FKVTKNGL
+1088 FKVKENGL
-1096 EAIYNEAPK
+1096 EPIYNKAPE
-1105 FVGIDDKIIM
+1105 FHGLEEKIIM
-1115 KNESFEPLKD
+1115 KNESFNNLD
-1125 ISVTDDH
+1125 GVSVTDDH
-1132 DNTIPNEKI
+1132 DQ
-1141 EIIGTID
+1141 TID
-1148 TSRAGYQTLTYKVT
+1148 NSKIVITGQIDSSIAGYQTLIYKVT
-1162 DSWGRSTEVTRKVF
+1162 DSWGRSTEKERKVF

-1191 SSQDAFKIGFD
+1191 NSQDAFKIGFD

-1242 FELKGT
+1242 FELNGT
-1248 DVLNEAAFDKLKKIP
+1248 DVLSEEKFDKLKKIP
-1263 LSVGSQISLWANTSS
+1263 LSVGSQISLWAKTSN
-1278 NLRIEGTLIKPS
+1278 NLRVEGTLIKP
-1290 EVTEN
+1290 
-1295 YSDGI
+1295 
-1300 DDVEYMDNVRFVG
+1300 DDVTIDYSHGISNAEYMDNVRFVG

-1351 LKGVTVSDPNEFDNG
+1351 LKNVLVSDPNEFDNG
-1366 INKNSIE
+1366 ITKDSIK
-1373 IKLKKVKN
+1373 IKLKKITN
-1381 NTENSTPN
+1381 AENSTPN
-1389 TTPDNTPN
+1389 TTPGNTPN
-1397 ETPDSTTNTTTES
+1397 ETPDSTTNTIAES
-1410 SSNNRISSNEI
+1410 SSNEI
-1421 DSSNGTNES
+1421 DSSDGTNES
-1430 TDLENSGQ
+1430 TDLENSEQG
-1438 DSESEGSSGDN
+1438 SESEGSSG
-1449 SSENNSENDNPG
+1449 NNSENSNP
-1461 GSSGSTGGNDNTDNL
+1461 
-1476 GGSEGSEQQP
+1476 
-1486 PENNSGNSTE
+1486 GNSTE

-1523 WGRETQVI
+1523 WGRETQVV

-1548 GNPPTT
+1548 GNVRGQ
-1554 QYIVGDA
+1554 QYTVGDA
-1561 FTLKFNINTKKFEI
+1561 FTLKFNIKTKKFEI
-1575 TEKNTNLIFR
+1575 TEKNTNVIFR
-1585 YNNNNNVYYKMCI
+1585 YNNENNVYHKMYI

-1605 KPNGLIELRGT
+1605 KSNGTIELRGN

-1631 FDYGDYIKFDP
+1631 FDYGDYIKFEP
-1642 EHAIKIKITGTVRDE
+1642 EHAIRIKITGTVRDE

-1679 EEGLRSVLEPKGLNE
+1679 EEGLRSVLESKGLNE

-1719 QISYP
+1719 RITYP
-1724 SNTTQYYNYDIK
+1724 SNTTQYYNYDI
-1736 EQTAL
+1736 ETRTAL
-1741 KVYVKKVS
+1741 TAYVKKVNAQS
-1749 EQNERVA
+1749 ESRID
-1756 VNIQGRTIGV
+1756 IQGRTSGV
-1766 PQALKNIFSNS
+1766 PRNLKSIFSNNT
-1777 LFEDGDYIRFEYT
+1777 FEDGDYIRFEYT
-1790 NIPNGGGISVSGK
+1790 NIPNGGGISISGK
-1803 LKSDYKYENKI
+1803 LKPDYKYENKI

-1836 EPVYNNPPEFKTTI
+1836 DPVYNNPPEFKTTI

-1881 DNDKDKPT
+1881 DNDKDKRT
-1889 DEYTV
+1889 NDYTV

-1934 FKNKIVLYPKVNTSD
+1934 FKNKIVLYPKESTSNSD
-1949 NEDNNQDGSGNGAE
+1949 QGNQDDELE
-1963 EDNRDNNSS
+1963 EDNNSS
-1972 DNIQNPGS
+1972 KHIKSSIS
-1980 NENDGNLENEENSRV
+1980 NHNEGNLENSE
-1995 GSNLEQGDGLGT
+1995 
-2007 ENHPSGGNNSG
+2007 GGNN
-2018 VEAPPTE
+2018 TE
-2025 SDNPTTENP
+2025 EGDNPSTENP
-2034 PSEGNGSESQEP
+2034 PSEGNGSEIETP
-2046 PSSGDS
+2046 PSNGDS

-2058 TEDTPSEDD
+2058 SEDTPSEDD

-2106 KLGDNPAFKIR
+2106 ELGDNPAFKIR
-2117 IYDGAGHVRAT
+2117 IYNQAGEERKT
-2128 IELNGSDTGESTK
+2128 IELNGSDTGESAK
-2141 LDELNEVNF
+2141 LDELNNVDF
-2150 NYGDTIR
+2150 SYGDRIR

-2164 SLRITGEVTKNIK
+2164 SLRITGNITKNI
-2177 EENQSKKA
+2177 QTQD
-2185 SFESVNYEEGTDDQD
+2185 ESEQAKFNEINYENGTDDQN
-2200 YFNNVAFKTAE
+2200 YFNNVAFKTAQS
-2211 AGLTAYYN
+2211 GLTAYYN
-2219 KAPEINIQNLVNKN
+2219 KAPEINIKNLIKGNQ
-2233 ELNILFGEEVN
+2233 LNILFGEEVN

-2258 SPNIIE
+2258 SSNDIE
-2264 IIGKDLVDKNQIG
+2264 VIGKELVDKEQIG
-2277 SYKVTYKLTDTWG
+2277 SYNVIYKVTDTWG

-2298 VNVISNMTNNEIEAY
+2298 VNVISNMTNNEIEVY

-2340 KNHIQ
+2340 KNPIQ
-2345 ENNNNQQPDTSEN
+2345 EDNSNQQPDISEN
-2358 SKEGINDGDSS
+2358 SKEGINHGDSS

-2381 EPVEPGNQEI
+2381 EPVDPGNQEI

-2441 VTNRNGNEKANVI
+2441 VANRNGIEKANVI
-2454 LSKDEMNSDEPLKKL
+2454 LSKDEMNSDEYLKKL
-2469 TEINIFNDD
+2469 TEINVFNDD
-2478 IISLYSVNANHVKI
+2478 IITLYSVNPSNVKI
-2492 KGKIENKGTDN
+2492 KGKIENKGENDFSN
-2503 FEEGFTNVEQ
+2503 GFSSVDQ
-2513 FSNVKFKITN
+2513 FNNVKFKVSN
-2523 KGFELIKYRELVMEI
+2523 KGFELLKYRELVMEI
-2538 SQNLSV
+2538 SQNLSI

-2552 LNGINLKYRDNNQI
+2552 LREINLRYKDNGQI

-2573 IKVNNV
+2573 IEVTNV

-2585 EYNAEYILT
+2585 EYVAKYILT
-2594 DVWGRTIKQTRKV
+2594 DVWGRQIEKTREI

-2618 RIVLKDSSNNK
+2618 RIILKDSSNNK
-2629 ELMEFYIDTINKR
+2629 NLMEFYIDTINKR

-2650 EYTGTE
+2650 DYTGSE

-2717 GKKEDYSNG
+2717 DKKEDYSNG

-2731 YIDNVRFKLIDE
+2731 YIKNVRFKLIDE
-2743 KHGVKS
+2743 NHGVKS
-2749 IYNNAPTITING
+2749 IYNNAPVITING

-2777 KANDTDEHDKGVS
+2777 IANDPDAHDNQVS
-2790 ESDIVIDTELDI
+2790 ASDIVIDTELDI

-2812 ILQDTWGRETTK
+2812 ILQDTWGRETTAT
-2824 IRQIVVKSSLLNNK
+2824 RQIVVKSSLLNNK
-2838 IQFYKKDNTSN
+2838 IQFYKKDNSSN
-2849 DNSDVSNTPSGPS
+2849 DTTDTPNTPSDEIG
-2862 DSNGA
+2862 
-2867 DSSNGSGN
+2867 
-2875 DGEENNESV
+2875 DGEEERDEIV
-2884 EVNTKEAINQED
+2884 ELSKKEAINES
-2896 ESTDDNTEVD
+2896 ESTQPNPNPDIGSDSDSDGEQDREEDDIP
-2906 TEDTE
+2906 EDGEGSDKE
-2911 DTETDKGDEK
+2911 DGKEDEK
-2921 EDDKEDV
+2921 EDV
-2928 KVNSLFEISLDL
+2928 KINSLFDISINL
-2940 QEKKFIVTK
+2940 QERKFVVTK
-2949 NNEELRKVRKETSKL
+2949 NNEDLKKVRKELSEL
-2964 LTKTS
+2964 LTRTS
-2969 NNEESVTPDSS
+2969 SNEETTTPDDGNSGNQPS
-2980 EENGPQGSGNISGGD
+2980 EENP
-2995 NTTTVPGG
+2995 
-3003 NESSDGDVTTPG
+3003 
-3015 VENTNQPNGDNTQEP
+3015 NQP
-3030 GNGDNT
+3030 GNGDVEEQPGGDNGSDDDT
-3036 DSSPDGDGTTVTTK
+3036 VSSPDRDESTDTTR
-3050 PGVGT
+3050 PGVG
-3055 VNPNK
+3055 VIKPNV

-3073 ENGNVKKEL
+3073 ENGKVKKEL
-3082 SITTKDMIS
+3082 SITTADLAS
-3091 KSSINSK
+3091 RSDINSK
-3098 LDNFN
+3098 LNNFN
-3103 ETEFVFGDY
+3103 GTKFEFGDY

-3127 GNIDKPNNI
+3127 GNIDKPNSI

-3142 GISDPNYMYNVRF
+3142 GISNADYMYNVRF

-3160 AMDAIYNE
+3160 AMDAVYNE
-3168 APTIK
+3168 APTIIVSNPSK
-3173 ILEPQKEIDVYCGD
+3173 VIDVYCGD
-3187 DIDYGDG
+3187 DINYGDE
-3194 AEISDDHDLDIGSD
+3194 AEISDDHDLDIGPD
-3208 NITLSEDDKKEM
+3208 NITLSSEDKEKM
-3220 GKIGKHK
+3220 TTVGQHTIN
-3227 VTLILTDSW
+3227 LILTDSW

-3250 SIDRNIINFIGYN
+3250 SIDRNVISFPGHDN
-3263 KSDGDYD
+3263 SGDYE

-3276 DSTTKQIKVFNRA
+3276 NSSDMQLKITDTVD
-3289 NKQIHVHDDRLFFRI
+3289 KQIHFHVNRLFFRI
-3304 TVYNGENN
+3304 TVYDGETKNE
-3312 TIKESIELQA
+3312 KAKVELNA
-3322 RDHGTD
+3322 NDHGVS
-3328 NKLNVLDNL
+3328 NKLNSLNNL
-3337 EFKYGDYINIYAYQA
+3337 TFKYGDYITIYAYQTG
-3352 KRVKISGP
+3352 RVKIEGP
-3360 VRNQLEDYSDGVDLA
+3360 VREQLEDYSDGVQLG
-3375 DDLSSTYFY
+3375 DDLKFTHFY
-3384 ITEAGLKSEFKPE
+3384 ITEEGLKSEFVPE
-3397 TLQEHESLIEF
+3397 TLESNESLIEF
-3408 IATNGG
+3408 IGTNGG

-3421 NHSDKTVSFPTTT
+3421 NHTNRTVSFPDTT
-3434 EFYNYIEGNQK
+3434 EFYNYDANDR

-3450 KYYDASANN
+3450 KYYDASDNN
-3459 GSGQLFTY
+3459 NSGRLFSY
-3467 NSKNNDSTVNQELR
+3467 DSTGRDNYVNR
-3481 GKLQNGFHDN
+3481 GLQSKLTSEGFDTG
-3491 DYLAFEYLD
+3491 DYIAFEYLE
-3500 IPDSFY
+3500 IPDSYY

-3521 EDLKNEDYSDGIQN
+3521 EELKNEDYSDGIQN

-3550 QQGIFPVRVPA
+3550 QPGIFPVRVEA
-3561 ATITGADDI
+3561 AKITGANDI
-3570 DVLQNTRFNLKD
+3570 DVLQGTPFNLMTD
-3582 HVKATDSDGTI
+3582 VIATDTNGTV
-3593 LTGNMTVTGDNN
+3593 LTNSITVTGDST
-3605 LARNIDSNWNLDT
+3605 LARSVNNRWDLDT
-3618 SRIGLYYAKYEVQNR
+3618 SRIGLYYAKYEVQNS

-3701 TDKIDVDVSKI
+3701 TDKIDVDVSQI

-3784 NKTSDVRVSIES
+3784 NRTSDVRVSIES

-3843 SNPGTGGDSN
+3843 SNPGAGGDSN

-3860 NPDNSTPG
+3860 NPGAGDTDSGNGSTPG
-3868 TSEPSVPN
+3868 TSEPSTPS
-3876 PDGSTSGGDSSED
+3876 PDGSTSGGASSED